1 MIGRGSDGRT
11 TRMGGQTK
19 APGGDRRAPSGQ
31 TRLPPVRDI
40 DVLLGFSASEQDLNP
55 DQGGEQDP
63 ELESKRDSG
72 YIEDCALQISHNGTY
87 LDLDSTL
94 DEQREYLEGFEDSR
108 KNSMIL
114 RTQLSVRVHACIEKL
129 LNSSG
134 RELRRAL
141 FSLKQIFQDDKDLV
155 HEFVNSE
162 GLTCLIKV
170 GAEADQNYQNYILRA
185 LGQVMLY
192 VDGMNGVI
200 NHNET
205 IQWLYSLISS
215 KFRLVVKTTLKLLL
229 VFVEYTENNAL
240 LLVQAVDAVD
250 NDRGHKPWSNI
261 MDVLNERDAVDTE
274 LLVYAMT
281 LVNKTL
287 NAVPDQDTFYDV
299 TDSLEEQGLE
309 KIIQRHL
316 TKKGSDLDLVEQMK
330 IYETALKFEDGE
342 ENIPESSQ
350 NTLRKTRRTISQTIS
365 DEARQSLRKS
375 RRHSLNAGDS
385 SPSPGGKGRSETKGR
400 TETDGETRRSRYS
413 ADSETSD
420 DGGDRKSRY
429 SSGVTRQPRESTIAE
444 APKQNGLSGSTESGK
459 RRSWR
464 DRVYGGQ
471 EDTSSNSSGY
481 NRGYRSWREE
491 LSKFDH
497 ILGTTYGISAN
508 RHSRYKTQTDSDS
521 DSLRKDKD
529 TNEEKQKE
537 EKETETPVK
546 RGTFYEIMKSIEDQK
561 KQEQEPKKTPEE
573 LEEERKAAEEQRLK
587 EMYAEEARKRWK
599 ERYLEE
605 TELVRSDPDFWKK
618 AEEIQQKRKE
628 EAAKGSYQRQ
638 SHSWRDD
645 VAKQLEYAKKLEE
658 EERKVAE
665 LERQKREE
673 ERRELYLMMGGEF
686 PVFEDWSR
694 DSPPP
699 TEPND
704 IPLPEAALTEPHDK
718 PDTLANMPQSE
729 EDTELETEQ
738 EAEYEDELVNGDE
751 DEDAE
756 EEEEEEVE
764 EGQEC
769 DEDLSIENE
778 DEESTQDKLRTLHID
793 ESDLQPSEPS
803 SPQDTSDELVFPS
816 PDNHDTESIHSTSDT
831 PPVTPGEASP
841 VIPDE
846 LPSDNTDE
854 SPASSVDES
863 PPSSVDESP
872 PISVD
877 ESPPMS
883 DNEPS
888 PVTPDELPPI
898 IPDEPI
904 TIDCPTII
912 LDELP
917 PLPQVVDDEISPPP
931 GLYRVERTTERLSE
945 QTESK
950 SPEPDEVFEPE
961 DQKPESVSDD
971 VEAALLNALTIK
983 RPRKLSR
990 LESLKQ
996 KRKEAE
1002 EESSLT
1008 NGQGSGSRQSRRERM
1023 AALQKEQMA
1032 MEKDKDEGS
1041 RFLSGTAKTR
1051 SSAFITLSRSQSQPE
1066 FATNKLNSAL
1076 RDMKPS
1082 LAPAWEEDSS
1092 SESSSSS
1099 ETRVSNS
1106 HRKPWQE
1113 IISSDSQ
1120 KYERSSRPSYSS
1132 RRSSRDSVQSESNSE
1147 SDRQS
1152 WQDSNSD
1159 SRYSST
1165 DRKSSYRKAWEDRD
1179 SDSTKSGSSFRHSV
1193 SDSVLSRNSN
1203 NNRSSSMNGPEC
1215 GNKDSSQPKHVY
1227 TNHQNEH
1234 ANRRVVSKAVFVNG
1248 DDRKSNGPVVA
1259 KPVYLNEEG
1268 EGMNGHVESDIPPPY
1283 VPSNRSKLTNGSV
1296 ESARRSYNDFR
1307 DGMNGEGL
1315 VRSHRGSMDRYH
1327 DTTRGLS
1334 GSTSTDCMADGTP
1347 RSSEVVDNR
1356 SSSPLLHASGE
1367 HGAPGGRTFAV
1378 SRRRDERTESVSDEP
1393 VTPTSP
1399 DMGPVSPSA
1408 QSGGLTSNKRW
1419 MLAMFY
1425 AQNREGKMGDEDED
1439 SDESKDESKEAKE
1452 KRRLSIETSETISS
1466 RMEKVQQKQKEDVS
1480 SPTEKK
1486 QPEIASKG
1494 KVAAVAEKLKSG
1506 AILDEDKIVNGLQ
1519 AMKVEEKKEEKKP
1532 PPPPKS
1538 EQDQLWENLMNTD
1551 RELVIKD
1558 MDFRDL
1564 IGDDDMDVLSP
1575 FHGME
1580 TSTDGYPPRP
1590 PPNLFGGPPPPPCV
1604 FPGGVPPPPPP
1615 PGIPGAPPP
1624 PPPPGG
1630 PPPPPG
1636 APPPPPPPK
1645 APGSSHLGPAPK
1657 NSAIPVKKKKTVRLF
1672 WKEVNHY
1679 VPPTVANAT
1688 KGSLWDTLRGVKFQL
1703 DTDKLEHLF
1712 ESRTKEQTPKKV
1724 GEGKGKNEVIVLD
1737 AKRSNQINI
1746 GLTNLPPPRT
1756 IKQAILNMDS
1766 VAMNR
1771 EGIEMILKMIPSD
1784 EEKTKIQEAQMQN
1797 PDTPLGAAEQFLL
1810 TLSSISELTARLNFW
1825 AFKLDYETMEQEVAE
1840 PLMDLKEA
1848 MEQLKNNKTLRY
1860 ILATLLAI
1868 GNFLNGAQCKG
1879 FQLDYLAK
1887 VPEVKDT
1894 VHKQSLLYHLCT
1906 MVMEKFPEST
1916 DLYSEIGAV
1925 TRSSKVDFSLLT
1937 LNLAKMEKQCRSSW
1951 DNLKAI
1957 AKHNMASPMK
1967 NRLTE
1972 FLKDCTERIAI
1983 LKIVHR
1989 RVINRFNKLLIFT
2002 GMTPQAIKDTN
2013 INQFCKTI
2021 SEFALEYR
2029 TTRERVLQQQKKKAN
2044 QRERNKTR
2052 GKMITDEFGR
2062 RFPEAHADLSEMMTK
2077 NFAGKSKKE
2086 KKEEEEAN
2094 ALKAVLKHGAM
2105 NGEVNLNT
2113 SMEPR
2118 VRTRGK
2124 STGDAKNSTKEP
2136 NFVKKMF
2143 SGGRS
2148 SASSRAKDADP
2159 DDNTEEI
2166 MERLVKTATNP
2177 GTRLIPR
2184 ERKRARQ
2191 VNRKSLRRTL
2201 KSGLSEQESK
2211 ALGIS
2216 GKSNPVNI

>member
-1 MIGRGSDGRT
+1 MMIGRGSDGRT
-11 TRMGGQTK
+11 TRMVGHQTK
-19 APGGDRRAPSGQ
+19 EPGGDRRTPSGR
-31 TRLPPVRDI
+31 TKLPPVRDI

-55 DQGGEQDP
+55 DQGGEEDP

-250 NDRGHKPWSNI
+250 NSRGHKQWSNI

-299 TDSLEEQGLE
+299 TDALEEQGLE

-385 SPSPGGKGRSETKGR
+385 SPSPGGKGRTETKGR
-400 TETDGETRRSRYS
+400 VETDGETRRSRYS

-420 DGGDRKSRY
+420 DNGDKKSRY
-429 SSGVTRQPRESTIAE
+429 SSGVTRQPRESTIDE

-471 EDTSSNSSGY
+471 EETSSNSGGY

-508 RHSRYKTQTDSDS
+508 RQSRNKTKTDSDS
-521 DSLRKDKD
+521 DILRKDKD
-529 TNEEKQKE
+529 KSEEKLKKKE
-537 EKETETPVK
+537 EKKTEEAPTK
-546 RGTFYEIMKSIEDQK
+546 RGTFYDIMKSLEDKK

-573 LEEERKAAEEQRLK
+573 LEEERKLAEEQRLK
-587 EMYAEEARKRWK
+587 EVYAEEARKRWK
-599 ERYLEE
+599 ERYMEE

-628 EAAKGSYQRQ
+628 EAAKASYQRQ
-638 SHSWRDD
+638 THSWRDD
-645 VAKQLEYAKKLEE
+645 VAKQLEHSKKLEE

-673 ERRELYLMMGGEF
+673 ERRELF
-686 PVFEDWSR
+686 
-694 DSPPP
+694 
-699 TEPND
+699 
-704 IPLPEAALTEPHDK
+704 
-718 PDTLANMPQSE
+718 
-729 EDTELETEQ
+729 
-738 EAEYEDELVNGDE
+738 
-751 DEDAE
+751 
-756 EEEEEEVE
+756 
-764 EGQEC
+764 
-769 DEDLSIENE
+769 
-778 DEESTQDKLRTLHID
+778 
-793 ESDLQPSEPS
+793 
-803 SPQDTSDELVFPS
+803 
-816 PDNHDTESIHSTSDT
+816 
-831 PPVTPGEASP
+831 
-841 VIPDE
+841 
-846 LPSDNTDE
+846 
-854 SPASSVDES
+854 
-863 PPSSVDESP
+863 
-872 PISVD
+872 
-877 ESPPMS
+877 
-883 DNEPS
+883 
-888 PVTPDELPPI
+888 
-898 IPDEPI
+898 
-904 TIDCPTII
+904 
-912 LDELP
+912 
-917 PLPQVVDDEISPPP
+917 SPPP
-931 GLYRVERTTERLSE
+931 GLYRVERTTERLSG

-950 SPEPDEVFEPE
+950 
-961 DQKPESVSDD
+961 
-971 VEAALLNALTIK
+971 
-983 RPRKLSR
+983 
-990 LESLKQ
+990 
-996 KRKEAE
+996 
-1002 EESSLT
+1002 SLT
-1008 NGQGSGSRQSRRERM
+1008 NGQGSMPRQSRRERM

-1082 LAPAWEEDSS
+1082 LTPAWEEDSS

-1099 ETRVSNS
+1099 ETRVSNP

-1120 KYERSSRPSYSS
+1120 KYERNGRPSFSS
-1132 RRSSRDSVQSESNSE
+1132 RRSSRDSVQSETNSE

-1159 SRYSST
+1159 SRYTSNE
-1165 DRKSSYRKAWEDRD
+1165 RKSSYRRAWEDRD
-1179 SDSTKSGSSFRHSV
+1179 SDSTKSGSSFHYSK
-1193 SDSVLSRNSN
+1193 SDSVLSRYSNN

-1248 DDRKSNGPVVA
+1248 DDRKPNGPVIA

-1283 VPSNRSKLTNGSV
+1283 VPSSRSKLTNGSV
-1296 ESARRSYNDFR
+1296 ESARRSYDDFR
-1307 DGMNGEGL
+1307 AGMNGEGL
-1315 VRSHRGSMDRYH
+1315 VRSHRSSMDRYH

-1334 GSTSTDCMADGTP
+1334 GSSSTDCMADGTT

-1367 HGAPGGRTFAV
+1367 HGAPGGRTSAG

-1439 SDESKDESKEAKE
+1439 SDDKEESKEAKE

-1486 QPEIASKG
+1486 QPEITSKG

-1538 EQDQLWENLMNTD
+1538 EQDQLWENLMNTN
-1551 RELVIKD
+1551 RELIIKD
-1558 MDFRDL
+1558 MDFTDL
-1564 IGDDDMDVLSP
+1564 IGDDDADVLSP
-1575 FHGME
+1575 FHGMS
-1580 TSTDGYPPRP
+1580 TSTDGFPPRP

-1624 PPPPGG
+1624 PPPPFGG

-1645 APGSSHLGPAPK
+1645 APGSGHLGPAPK
-1657 NSAIPVKKKKTVRLF
+1657 NSAIPAKKKKTVRLF

-1679 VPPTVANAT
+1679 VPPTVANAN
-1688 KGSLWDTLRGVKFQL
+1688 KESLWDTLRGVKFQL

-1784 EEKTKIQEAQMQN
+1784 EEKTRIQEAQMQN

-1925 TRSSKVDFSLLT
+1925 TRSSKVDFDLLT

-1951 DNLKAI
+1951 DNLKAL

-2013 INQFCKTI
+2013 INHFCKTI

-2062 RFPEAHADLSEMMTK
+2062 RFPDAHAEISEMMTK

-2124 STGDAKNSTKEP
+2124 STGEAKNSTKEP

-2148 SASSRAKDADP
+2148 STSKGAKDADP

-2216 GKSNPVNI
+2216 SKSNPVNI

>member
-1 MIGRGSDGRT
+1 MMIGRGSDGRT
-11 TRMGGQTK
+11 TRMVGHQTK
-19 APGGDRRAPSGQ
+19 EPGGDRRTPSGR
-31 TRLPPVRDI
+31 TKLPPVRDI

-55 DQGGEQDP
+55 DQGGEEDP

-250 NDRGHKPWSNI
+250 NSRGHKQWSNI

-299 TDSLEEQGLE
+299 TDALEEQGLE

-385 SPSPGGKGRSETKGR
+385 SPSPGGKGRTETKGR
-400 TETDGETRRSRYS
+400 VETDGETRRSRYS

-420 DGGDRKSRY
+420 DNGDKKSRY
-429 SSGVTRQPRESTIAE
+429 SSGVTRQPRESTIDE

-471 EDTSSNSSGY
+471 EETSSNSGGY

-508 RHSRYKTQTDSDS
+508 RQSRNKTKTDSDS
-521 DSLRKDKD
+521 DILRKDKD
-529 TNEEKQKE
+529 KSEEKLKKKE
-537 EKETETPVK
+537 EKKTEEAPTK
-546 RGTFYEIMKSIEDQK
+546 RGTFYDIMKSLEDKK

-573 LEEERKAAEEQRLK
+573 LEEERKLAEEQRLK
-587 EMYAEEARKRWK
+587 EVYAEEARKRWK
-599 ERYLEE
+599 ERYMEE

-628 EAAKGSYQRQ
+628 EAAKASYQRQ
-638 SHSWRDD
+638 THSWRDD
-645 VAKQLEYAKKLEE
+645 VAKQLEHSKKLEE

-673 ERRELYLMMGGEF
+673 ERRELFLLMGGEF

-694 DSPPP
+694 DSLPPV
-699 TEPND
+699 EPND
-704 IPLPEAALTEPHDK
+704 IPLPEAALTEPRDK
-718 PDTLANMPQSE
+718 PDALDTLANMPQSE

-738 EAEYEDELVNGDE
+738 EPEYDDDELVNGDDDE
-751 DEDAE
+751 EDA

-769 DEDLSIENE
+769 DEDMSIDNE
-778 DEESTQDKLRTLHID
+778 DEESSAAQDKLRTLHID

-803 SPQDTSDELVFPS
+803 SPQDTNDELVFPS
-816 PDNHDTESIHSTSDT
+816 PDNHDTESIHST
-831 PPVTPGEASP
+831 PGEASP

-846 LPSDNTDE
+846 LLPDNI
-854 SPASSVDES
+854 
-863 PPSSVDESP
+863 DESP

-883 DNEPS
+883 IGESS
-888 PVTPDELPPI
+888 PVTLDELSPS

-904 TIDCPTII
+904 TFDCPTII

-931 GLYRVERTTERLSE
+931 GLYRVERTTERLSG

-950 SPEPDEVFEPE
+950 SPEPDEVFEQE
-961 DQKPESVSDD
+961 DQKPTSESDD
-971 VEAALLNALTIK
+971 VEAALLNALTVK

-996 KRKEAE
+996 KRREAE

-1008 NGQGSGSRQSRRERM
+1008 NGQGSMPRQSRRERM

-1082 LAPAWEEDSS
+1082 LTPAWEEDSS

-1099 ETRVSNS
+1099 ETRVSNP

-1120 KYERSSRPSYSS
+1120 KYERNGRPSFSS
-1132 RRSSRDSVQSESNSE
+1132 RRSSRDSVQSETNSE

-1159 SRYSST
+1159 SRYTSNE
-1165 DRKSSYRKAWEDRD
+1165 RKSSYRRAWEDRD
-1179 SDSTKSGSSFRHSV
+1179 SDSTKSGSSFHYSK
-1193 SDSVLSRNSN
+1193 SDSVLSRYSNN

-1248 DDRKSNGPVVA
+1248 DDRKPNGPVIA

-1283 VPSNRSKLTNGSV
+1283 VPSSRSKLTNGSV
-1296 ESARRSYNDFR
+1296 ESARRSYDDFR
-1307 DGMNGEGL
+1307 AGMNGEGL
-1315 VRSHRGSMDRYH
+1315 VRSHRSSMDRYH

-1334 GSTSTDCMADGTP
+1334 GSSSTDCMADGTT

-1367 HGAPGGRTFAV
+1367 HGAPGGRTSAG

-1439 SDESKDESKEAKE
+1439 SDDKEESKEAKE

-1486 QPEIASKG
+1486 QPEITSKG

-1538 EQDQLWENLMNTD
+1538 EQDQLWENLMNTN
-1551 RELVIKD
+1551 RELIIKD
-1558 MDFRDL
+1558 MDFTDL
-1564 IGDDDMDVLSP
+1564 IGDDDADVLSP
-1575 FHGME
+1575 FHGMS
-1580 TSTDGYPPRP
+1580 TSTDGFPPRP

-1624 PPPPGG
+1624 PPPPFGG

-1645 APGSSHLGPAPK
+1645 APGSGHLGPAPK
-1657 NSAIPVKKKKTVRLF
+1657 NSAIPAKKKKTVRLF

-1679 VPPTVANAT
+1679 VPPTVANAN
-1688 KGSLWDTLRGVKFQL
+1688 KESLWDTLRGVKFQL

-1784 EEKTKIQEAQMQN
+1784 EEKTRIQEAQMQN

-1925 TRSSKVDFSLLT
+1925 TRSSKVDFDLLT

-1951 DNLKAI
+1951 DNLKAL

-2013 INQFCKTI
+2013 INHFCKTI

-2062 RFPEAHADLSEMMTK
+2062 RFPDAHAEISEMMTK

-2124 STGDAKNSTKEP
+2124 STGEAR
-2136 NFVKKMF
+2136 
-2143 SGGRS
+2143 RS
-2148 SASSRAKDADP
+2148 STSKGAKDADP

-2216 GKSNPVNI
+2216 SKSNPVNI

>member
-1 MIGRGSDGRT
+1 MMIGRGSDGRT
-11 TRMGGQTK
+11 TRMVGHQTK
-19 APGGDRRAPSGQ
+19 EPGGDRRTPSGR
-31 TRLPPVRDI
+31 TKLPPVRDI

-55 DQGGEQDP
+55 DQGGEEDP

-250 NDRGHKPWSNI
+250 NSRGHKQWSNI

-299 TDSLEEQGLE
+299 TDALEEQGLE

-385 SPSPGGKGRSETKGR
+385 SPSPGGKGRTETKGR
-400 TETDGETRRSRYS
+400 VETDGETRRSRYS

-420 DGGDRKSRY
+420 DNGDKKSRY
-429 SSGVTRQPRESTIAE
+429 SSGVTRQPRESTIDE

-471 EDTSSNSSGY
+471 EETSSNSGGY

-508 RHSRYKTQTDSDS
+508 RQSRNKTKTDSDS
-521 DSLRKDKD
+521 DILRKDKD
-529 TNEEKQKE
+529 KSEEKLKKKE
-537 EKETETPVK
+537 EKKTEEAPTK
-546 RGTFYEIMKSIEDQK
+546 RGTFYDIMKSLEDKK

-573 LEEERKAAEEQRLK
+573 LEEERKLAEEQRLK
-587 EMYAEEARKRWK
+587 EVYAEEARKRWK
-599 ERYLEE
+599 ERYMEE

-628 EAAKGSYQRQ
+628 EAAKASYQRQ
-638 SHSWRDD
+638 THSWRDD
-645 VAKQLEYAKKLEE
+645 VAKQLEHSKKLEE

-673 ERRELYLMMGGEF
+673 ERRELFLLMGGEF

-694 DSPPP
+694 DSLPPV
-699 TEPND
+699 EPND
-704 IPLPEAALTEPHDK
+704 IPLPEAALTEPRDK
-718 PDTLANMPQSE
+718 PDALDTLANMPQSE

-738 EAEYEDELVNGDE
+738 EPEYDDDELVNGDDDE
-751 DEDAE
+751 EDA

-769 DEDLSIENE
+769 DEDMSIDNE
-778 DEESTQDKLRTLHID
+778 DEESSAAQDKLRTLHID

-803 SPQDTSDELVFPS
+803 SPQDTNDELVFPS
-816 PDNHDTESIHSTSDT
+816 PDNHDTESIHST
-831 PPVTPGEASP
+831 PGEASP

-846 LPSDNTDE
+846 LLPDNI
-854 SPASSVDES
+854 
-863 PPSSVDESP
+863 DESP

-883 DNEPS
+883 IGESS
-888 PVTPDELPPI
+888 PVTLDELSPS

-904 TIDCPTII
+904 TFDCPTII

-931 GLYRVERTTERLSE
+931 GLYRVERTTERLSG

-950 SPEPDEVFEPE
+950 
-961 DQKPESVSDD
+961 
-971 VEAALLNALTIK
+971 
-983 RPRKLSR
+983 
-990 LESLKQ
+990 
-996 KRKEAE
+996 
-1002 EESSLT
+1002 SLT
-1008 NGQGSGSRQSRRERM
+1008 NGQGSMPRQSRRERM

-1032 MEKDKDEGS
+1032 MEKDKDE
-1041 RFLSGTAKTR
+1041 
-1051 SSAFITLSRSQSQPE
+1051 
-1066 FATNKLNSAL
+1066 
-1076 RDMKPS
+1076 
-1082 LAPAWEEDSS
+1082 
-1092 SESSSSS
+1092 
-1099 ETRVSNS
+1099 
-1106 HRKPWQE
+1106 
-1113 IISSDSQ
+1113 
-1120 KYERSSRPSYSS
+1120 
-1132 RRSSRDSVQSESNSE
+1132 
-1147 SDRQS
+1147 
-1152 WQDSNSD
+1152 
-1159 SRYSST
+1159 
-1165 DRKSSYRKAWEDRD
+1165 
-1179 SDSTKSGSSFRHSV
+1179 
-1193 SDSVLSRNSN
+1193 
-1203 NNRSSSMNGPEC
+1203 
-1215 GNKDSSQPKHVY
+1215 
-1227 TNHQNEH
+1227 
-1234 ANRRVVSKAVFVNG
+1234 
-1248 DDRKSNGPVVA
+1248 
-1259 KPVYLNEEG
+1259 
-1268 EGMNGHVESDIPPPY
+1268 
-1283 VPSNRSKLTNGSV
+1283 
-1296 ESARRSYNDFR
+1296 
-1307 DGMNGEGL
+1307 
-1315 VRSHRGSMDRYH
+1315 
-1327 DTTRGLS
+1327 
-1334 GSTSTDCMADGTP
+1334 
-1347 RSSEVVDNR
+1347 
-1356 SSSPLLHASGE
+1356 
-1367 HGAPGGRTFAV
+1367 
-1378 SRRRDERTESVSDEP
+1378 DERTESVSDEP

-1439 SDESKDESKEAKE
+1439 SDDKEESKEAKE

-1486 QPEIASKG
+1486 QPEITSKG

-1538 EQDQLWENLMNTD
+1538 EQDQLWENLMNTN
-1551 RELVIKD
+1551 RELIIKD
-1558 MDFRDL
+1558 MDFTDL
-1564 IGDDDMDVLSP
+1564 IGDDDADVLSP
-1575 FHGME
+1575 FHGMS
-1580 TSTDGYPPRP
+1580 TSTDGFPPRP

-1624 PPPPGG
+1624 PPPPFGG

-1645 APGSSHLGPAPK
+1645 APGSGHLGPAPK
-1657 NSAIPVKKKKTVRLF
+1657 NSAIPAKKKKTVRLF

-1679 VPPTVANAT
+1679 VPPTVANAN
-1688 KGSLWDTLRGVKFQL
+1688 KESLWDTLRGVKFQL

-1784 EEKTKIQEAQMQN
+1784 EEKTRIQEAQMQN

-1925 TRSSKVDFSLLT
+1925 TRSSKVDFDLLT

-1951 DNLKAI
+1951 DNLKAL

-2013 INQFCKTI
+2013 INHFCKTI

-2062 RFPEAHADLSEMMTK
+2062 RFPDAHAEISEMMTK

-2124 STGDAKNSTKEP
+2124 STGEAKNSTKEP

-2148 SASSRAKDADP
+2148 STSKGAKDADP

-2216 GKSNPVNI
+2216 SKSNPVNI

>member
-471 EDTSSNSSGY
+471 EDTSSNTNSSGY

-764 EGQEC
+764 E
-769 DEDLSIENE
+769 
-778 DEESTQDKLRTLHID
+778 
-793 ESDLQPSEPS
+793 
-803 SPQDTSDELVFPS
+803 V
-816 PDNHDTESIHSTSDT
+816 
-831 PPVTPGEASP
+831 
-841 VIPDE
+841 
-846 LPSDNTDE
+846 
-854 SPASSVDES
+854 
-863 PPSSVDESP
+863 
-872 PISVD
+872 
-877 ESPPMS
+877 
-883 DNEPS
+883 
-888 PVTPDELPPI
+888 
-898 IPDEPI
+898 
-904 TIDCPTII
+904 
-912 LDELP
+912 
-917 PLPQVVDDEISPPP
+917 SPPP

>member
-1 MIGRGSDGRT
+1 MMIGRGSDGRT
-11 TRMGGQTK
+11 TRMVGHQTK
-19 APGGDRRAPSGQ
+19 EPGGDRRTPSGR
-31 TRLPPVRDI
+31 TKLPPVRDI

-55 DQGGEQDP
+55 DQGGEEDP

-250 NDRGHKPWSNI
+250 NSRGHKQWSNI

-299 TDSLEEQGLE
+299 TDALEEQGLE

-385 SPSPGGKGRSETKGR
+385 SPSPGGKGRTETKGR
-400 TETDGETRRSRYS
+400 VETDGETRRSRYS

-420 DGGDRKSRY
+420 DNGDKKSRY
-429 SSGVTRQPRESTIAE
+429 SSGVTRQPRESTIDE

-471 EDTSSNSSGY
+471 EETSSNSGGY

-508 RHSRYKTQTDSDS
+508 RQSRNKTKTDSDS
-521 DSLRKDKD
+521 DILRKDKD
-529 TNEEKQKE
+529 KSEEKLKKKE
-537 EKETETPVK
+537 EKKTEEAPTK
-546 RGTFYEIMKSIEDQK
+546 RGTFYDIMKSLEDKK

-573 LEEERKAAEEQRLK
+573 LEEERKLAEEQRLK
-587 EMYAEEARKRWK
+587 EVYAEEARKRWK
-599 ERYLEE
+599 ERYMEE

-628 EAAKGSYQRQ
+628 EAAKASYQRQ
-638 SHSWRDD
+638 THSWRDD
-645 VAKQLEYAKKLEE
+645 VAKQLEHSKKLEE

-673 ERRELYLMMGGEF
+673 ERRELFLLMGGEF

-694 DSPPP
+694 DSLPPV
-699 TEPND
+699 EPND
-704 IPLPEAALTEPHDK
+704 IPLPEAALTEPRDK
-718 PDTLANMPQSE
+718 PDALDTLANMPQSE

-738 EAEYEDELVNGDE
+738 EPEYDDDELVNGDDDE
-751 DEDAE
+751 EDAE
-756 EEEEEEVE
+756 EEEEEVE
-764 EGQEC
+764 E
-769 DEDLSIENE
+769 
-778 DEESTQDKLRTLHID
+778 
-793 ESDLQPSEPS
+793 
-803 SPQDTSDELVFPS
+803 V
-816 PDNHDTESIHSTSDT
+816 
-831 PPVTPGEASP
+831 
-841 VIPDE
+841 
-846 LPSDNTDE
+846 
-854 SPASSVDES
+854 
-863 PPSSVDESP
+863 
-872 PISVD
+872 
-877 ESPPMS
+877 
-883 DNEPS
+883 
-888 PVTPDELPPI
+888 
-898 IPDEPI
+898 
-904 TIDCPTII
+904 
-912 LDELP
+912 
-917 PLPQVVDDEISPPP
+917 SPPP
-931 GLYRVERTTERLSE
+931 GLYRVERTTERLSG

-950 SPEPDEVFEPE
+950 
-961 DQKPESVSDD
+961 
-971 VEAALLNALTIK
+971 
-983 RPRKLSR
+983 
-990 LESLKQ
+990 
-996 KRKEAE
+996 
-1002 EESSLT
+1002 SLT
-1008 NGQGSGSRQSRRERM
+1008 NGQGSMPRQSRRERM

-1082 LAPAWEEDSS
+1082 LTPAWEEDSS

-1099 ETRVSNS
+1099 ETRVSNP

-1120 KYERSSRPSYSS
+1120 KYERNGRPSFSS
-1132 RRSSRDSVQSESNSE
+1132 RRSSRDSVQSETNSE

-1159 SRYSST
+1159 SRYTSNE
-1165 DRKSSYRKAWEDRD
+1165 RKSSYRRAWEDRD
-1179 SDSTKSGSSFRHSV
+1179 SDSTKSGSSFHYSK
-1193 SDSVLSRNSN
+1193 SDSVLSRYSNN

-1248 DDRKSNGPVVA
+1248 DDRKPNGPVIA

-1283 VPSNRSKLTNGSV
+1283 VPSSRSKLTNGSV
-1296 ESARRSYNDFR
+1296 ESARRSYDDFR
-1307 DGMNGEGL
+1307 AGMNGEGL
-1315 VRSHRGSMDRYH
+1315 VRSHRSSMDRYH

-1334 GSTSTDCMADGTP
+1334 GSSSTDCMADGTT

-1367 HGAPGGRTFAV
+1367 HGAPGGRTSAG

-1439 SDESKDESKEAKE
+1439 SDDKEESKEAKE

-1486 QPEIASKG
+1486 QPEITSKG

-1538 EQDQLWENLMNTD
+1538 EQDQLWENLMNTN
-1551 RELVIKD
+1551 RELIIKD
-1558 MDFRDL
+1558 MDFTDL
-1564 IGDDDMDVLSP
+1564 IGDDDADVLSP
-1575 FHGME
+1575 FHGMS
-1580 TSTDGYPPRP
+1580 TSTDGFPPRP

-1624 PPPPGG
+1624 PPPPFGG

-1645 APGSSHLGPAPK
+1645 APGSGHLGPAPK
-1657 NSAIPVKKKKTVRLF
+1657 NSAIPAKKKKTVRLF

-1679 VPPTVANAT
+1679 VPPTVANAN
-1688 KGSLWDTLRGVKFQL
+1688 KESLWDTLRGVKFQL

-1784 EEKTKIQEAQMQN
+1784 EEKTRIQEAQMQN

-1925 TRSSKVDFSLLT
+1925 TRSSKVDFDLLT

-1951 DNLKAI
+1951 DNLKAL

-2013 INQFCKTI
+2013 INHFCKTI

-2062 RFPEAHADLSEMMTK
+2062 RFPDAHAEISEMMTK

-2124 STGDAKNSTKEP
+2124 STGEAKNSTKEP

-2148 SASSRAKDADP
+2148 STSKGAKDADP

-2216 GKSNPVNI
+2216 SKSNPVNI

>member
-1 MIGRGSDGRT
+1 MATFTCRVQFLDDTDPFSSTNFPEPTRPPTYTFNMYIPLIEQIGT
-11 TRMGGQTK
+11 VHTLL
-19 APGGDRRAPSGQ
+19 RAPH
-31 TRLPPVRDI
+31 
-40 DVLLGFSASEQDLNP
+40 
-55 DQGGEQDP
+55 
-63 ELESKRDSG
+63 K
-72 YIEDCALQISHNGTY
+72 IEDCALQISHNGTY

-170 GAEADQNYQNYILRA
+170 GVEADQNYQNYILRA

-250 NDRGHKPWSNI
+250 NSRGHKPWSNI

-385 SPSPGGKGRSETKGR
+385 SPSPGGKGRTETRGR

-413 ADSETSD
+413 TESETSD
-420 DGGDRKSRY
+420 DSGDRKSRY

-444 APKQNGLSGSTESGK
+444 APKQNGLSGSTE
-459 RRSWR
+459 
-464 DRVYGGQ
+464 
-471 EDTSSNSSGY
+471 
-481 NRGYRSWREE
+481 
-491 LSKFDH
+491 
-497 ILGTTYGISAN
+497 
-508 RHSRYKTQTDSDS
+508 
-521 DSLRKDKD
+521 
-529 TNEEKQKE
+529 
-537 EKETETPVK
+537 
-546 RGTFYEIMKSIEDQK
+546 
-561 KQEQEPKKTPEE
+561 
-573 LEEERKAAEEQRLK
+573 LK
-587 EMYAEEARKRWK
+587 EVYAEEARKRWK

-605 TELVRSDPDFWKK
+605 TELVRSDPDFWRK

-628 EAAKGSYQRQ
+628 EAAKASYQRQ

-658 EERKVAE
+658 EERKVLE

-673 ERRELYLMMGGEF
+673 ERRELF
-686 PVFEDWSR
+686 
-694 DSPPP
+694 PPP
-699 TEPND
+699 STEAND
-704 IPLPEAALTEPHDK
+704 IPLPDAALTETNDK
-718 PDTLANMPQSE
+718 PDTLANMPKSE

-738 EAEYEDELVNGDE
+738 EAEYDEDELVNGDE
-751 DEDAE
+751 E
-756 EEEEEEVE
+756 EEDEEDEEEDVE

-769 DEDLSIENE
+769 DEDMSVENE
-778 DEESTQDKLRTLHID
+778 DQESSAAQDKLRTLHID

-803 SPQDTSDELVFPS
+803 SPQDTNDELVFPS
-816 PDNHDTESIHSTSDT
+816 PDNHDTQSIHSTPDS
-831 PPVTPGEASP
+831 PPATPGEASP

-846 LPSDNTDE
+846 LLPDNTD
-854 SPASSVDES
+854 DS
-863 PPSSVDESP
+863 PPVSIDDSPRVSIDEPS
-872 PISVD
+872 
-877 ESPPMS
+877 
-883 DNEPS
+883 S
-888 PVTPDELPPI
+888 PVTLDELPPI
-898 IPDEPI
+898 IPDQLPPV
-904 TIDCPTII
+904 TVDDSPTII

-917 PLPQVVDDEISPPP
+917 PLPLVVDDEISPPP
-931 GLYRVERTTERLSE
+931 GLYRVERTTERLSSSE
-945 QTESK
+945 QTES
-950 SPEPDEVFEPE
+950 
-961 DQKPESVSDD
+961 
-971 VEAALLNALTIK
+971 T
-983 RPRKLSR
+983 
-990 LESLKQ
+990 
-996 KRKEAE
+996 
-1002 EESSLT
+1002 SLT
-1008 NGQGSGSRQSRRERM
+1008 NGQGSTPRQSRRERM

-1099 ETRVSNS
+1099 ETRVPNS

-1120 KYERSSRPSYSS
+1120 NYERRSYSRPSYSS
-1132 RRSSRDSVQSESNSE
+1132 RRSSRDSVQSETNSE

-1159 SRYSST
+1159 SRYSGT
-1165 DRKSSYRKAWEDRD
+1165 ERKSSYRKAWEDRD
-1179 SDSTKSGSSFRHSV
+1179 SDSTKSGSGFRHSV
-1193 SDSVLSRNSN
+1193 SDSVLCRHGNN
-1203 NNRSSSMNGPEC
+1203 DNNRSSSMNGPEC
-1215 GNKDSSQPKHVY
+1215 GNKDSSSQPKHVY

-1234 ANRRVVSKAVFVNG
+1234 ANRRVVSKAVFLNG
-1248 DDRKSNGPVVA
+1248 EDRKSNGPVVA

-1268 EGMNGHVESDIPPPY
+1268 ENMNGHVESDIPPPY

-1296 ESARRSYNDFR
+1296 EAARRSFTDFR

-1315 VRSHRGSMDRYH
+1315 VRSHRSSMDRYH

-1334 GSTSTDCMADGTP
+1334 GSSSTDCMADGTP

-1367 HGAPGGRTFAV
+1367 HGAPGGRTSAV

-1399 DMGPVSPSA
+1399 DMGPVSPTG

-1439 SDESKDESKEAKE
+1439 SDESKDSESKEGKE

-1486 QPEIASKG
+1486 QPEITSKG

-1506 AILDEDKIVNGLQ
+1506 AILDEEKMVNGLQ
-1519 AMKVEEKKEEKKP
+1519 AMRAEEKKEEKKPP

-1551 RELVIKD
+1551 RQLIIKD
-1558 MDFRDL
+1558 MDFTDL

-1575 FHGME
+1575 FHGMAS
-1580 TSTDGYPPRP
+1580 STDAPPRP

-1604 FPGGVPPPPPP
+1604 FPGGIPPPPPP
-1615 PGIPGAPPP
+1615 SLAI
-1624 PPPPGG
+1624 PGG
-1630 PPPPPG
+1630 PHHPLLPHSAGPLHPLEH
-1636 APPPPPPPK
+1636 PLPLLKPR
-1645 APGSSHLGPAPK
+1645 GPA
-1657 NSAIPVKKKKTVRLF
+1657 T
-1672 WKEVNHY
+1672 W
-1679 VPPTVANAT
+1679 
-1688 KGSLWDTLRGVKFQL
+1688 GLR
-1703 DTDKLEHLF
+1703 
-1712 ESRTKEQTPKKV
+1712 
-1724 GEGKGKNEVIVLD
+1724 
-1737 AKRSNQINI
+1737 
-1746 GLTNLPPPRT
+1746 PRT
-1756 IKQAILNMDS
+1756 
-1766 VAMNR
+1766 V
-1771 EGIEMILKMIPSD
+1771 P
-1784 EEKTKIQEAQMQN
+1784 
-1797 PDTPLGAAEQFLL
+1797 
-1810 TLSSISELTARLNFW
+1810 
-1825 AFKLDYETMEQEVAE
+1825 
-1840 PLMDLKEA
+1840 
-1848 MEQLKNNKTLRY
+1848 
-1860 ILATLLAI
+1860 
-1868 GNFLNGAQCKG
+1868 
-1879 FQLDYLAK
+1879 FQ
-1887 VPEVKDT
+1887 
-1894 VHKQSLLYHLCT
+1894 
-1906 MVMEKFPEST
+1906 
-1916 DLYSEIGAV
+1916 
-1925 TRSSKVDFSLLT
+1925 
-1937 LNLAKMEKQCRSSW
+1937 
-1951 DNLKAI
+1951 
-1957 AKHNMASPMK
+1957 
-1967 NRLTE
+1967 
-1972 FLKDCTERIAI
+1972 
-1983 LKIVHR
+1983 
-1989 RVINRFNKLLIFT
+1989 
-2002 GMTPQAIKDTN
+2002 
-2013 INQFCKTI
+2013 
-2021 SEFALEYR
+2021 
-2029 TTRERVLQQQKKKAN
+2029 
-2044 QRERNKTR
+2044 
-2052 GKMITDEFGR
+2052 
-2062 RFPEAHADLSEMMTK
+2062 
-2077 NFAGKSKKE
+2077 
-2086 KKEEEEAN
+2086 
-2094 ALKAVLKHGAM
+2094 
-2105 NGEVNLNT
+2105 
-2113 SMEPR
+2113 
-2118 VRTRGK
+2118 
-2124 STGDAKNSTKEP
+2124 
-2136 NFVKKMF
+2136 
-2143 SGGRS
+2143 
-2148 SASSRAKDADP
+2148 
-2159 DDNTEEI
+2159 
-2166 MERLVKTATNP
+2166 
-2177 GTRLIPR
+2177 
-2184 ERKRARQ
+2184 
-2191 VNRKSLRRTL
+2191 
-2201 KSGLSEQESK
+2201 
-2211 ALGIS
+2211 
-2216 GKSNPVNI
+2216 

>member
-11 TRMGGQTK
+11 TRMVVGQTK
-19 APGGDRRAPSGQ
+19 APGGDRRTPSGR

-40 DVLLGFSASEQDLNP
+40 DVLLGFSGSEQDLNP
-55 DQGGEQDP
+55 DHGPEEDP
-63 ELESKRDSG
+63 DLESKRDSG

-250 NDRGHKPWSNI
+250 NSRGHKPWSNI

-385 SPSPGGKGRSETKGR
+385 SPSPGGKGRTETRGR

-413 ADSETSD
+413 TESETSD
-420 DGGDRKSRY
+420 DSGDRKSRY

-471 EDTSSNSSGY
+471 EETSSNSDGY
-481 NRGYRSWREE
+481 NRGGRRSWREE

-508 RHSRYKTQTDSDS
+508 RHSRYKTRTDSDT
-521 DSLRKDKD
+521 DNKDKD
-529 TNEEKQKE
+529 RNEEKSSKNE
-537 EKETETPVK
+537 EKKTEPEPKTK
-546 RGTFYEIMKSIEDQK
+546 RGTLYEILKSMEDKK
-561 KQEQEPKKTPEE
+561 KQEMEPKKTPEE
-573 LEEERKAAEEQRLK
+573 LEEERKLAEEQRLK
-587 EMYAEEARKRWK
+587 EVYAEEARKRWK

-605 TELVRSDPDFWKK
+605 TELVRSDPDFWRK

-628 EAAKGSYQRQ
+628 EAAKASYQRQ

-658 EERKVAE
+658 EERKVLE

-673 ERRELYLMMGGEF
+673 ERRELF
-686 PVFEDWSR
+686 
-694 DSPPP
+694 
-699 TEPND
+699 
-704 IPLPEAALTEPHDK
+704 
-718 PDTLANMPQSE
+718 
-729 EDTELETEQ
+729 
-738 EAEYEDELVNGDE
+738 
-751 DEDAE
+751 
-756 EEEEEEVE
+756 
-764 EGQEC
+764 
-769 DEDLSIENE
+769 
-778 DEESTQDKLRTLHID
+778 
-793 ESDLQPSEPS
+793 
-803 SPQDTSDELVFPS
+803 
-816 PDNHDTESIHSTSDT
+816 
-831 PPVTPGEASP
+831 
-841 VIPDE
+841 
-846 LPSDNTDE
+846 
-854 SPASSVDES
+854 
-863 PPSSVDESP
+863 
-872 PISVD
+872 
-877 ESPPMS
+877 
-883 DNEPS
+883 
-888 PVTPDELPPI
+888 
-898 IPDEPI
+898 
-904 TIDCPTII
+904 
-912 LDELP
+912 
-917 PLPQVVDDEISPPP
+917 SPPP
-931 GLYRVERTTERLSE
+931 GLYRVERTTERLSSSE
-945 QTESK
+945 QTES
-950 SPEPDEVFEPE
+950 
-961 DQKPESVSDD
+961 
-971 VEAALLNALTIK
+971 T
-983 RPRKLSR
+983 
-990 LESLKQ
+990 
-996 KRKEAE
+996 
-1002 EESSLT
+1002 SLT
-1008 NGQGSGSRQSRRERM
+1008 NGQGSMPRQSRRERM

-1120 KYERSSRPSYSS
+1120 NYERRSYSRPSYSS

-1159 SRYSST
+1159 SRYSGT
-1165 DRKSSYRKAWEDRD
+1165 ERKSLYRKAWEDRD
-1179 SDSTKSGSSFRHSV
+1179 SDSTKSGSGFHHSV
-1193 SDSVLSRNSN
+1193 SDSVLCRNGN
-1203 NNRSSSMNGPEC
+1203 NDNNRSSSMNGPEC
-1215 GNKDSSQPKHVY
+1215 GNKDSSSQPKHVY

-1234 ANRRVVSKAVFVNG
+1234 ANRRVVSKAVFLNG
-1248 DDRKSNGPVVA
+1248 EERKSNGPVVA

-1268 EGMNGHVESDIPPPY
+1268 QDMNGHVESDIPPPY

-1296 ESARRSYNDFR
+1296 ESTRRSFTDFR

-1315 VRSHRGSMDRYH
+1315 VRSHRSSMDRYH

-1334 GSTSTDCMADGTP
+1334 GSSSTDCMADGTP
-1347 RSSEVVDNR
+1347 RSTEVVDNR

-1367 HGAPGGRTFAV
+1367 HGAPGGRTSAV

-1399 DMGPVSPSA
+1399 DMGPVSPTG

-1425 AQNREGKMGDEDED
+1425 AQNREGKMGDDDED
-1439 SDESKDESKEAKE
+1439 SDESKDSESKEAKE

-1486 QPEIASKG
+1486 QPEITSKG

-1506 AILDEDKIVNGLQ
+1506 AILDEDKMVNGLQ
-1519 AMKVEEKKEEKKP
+1519 AMRVEEKKEEKKPP

-1551 RELVIKD
+1551 RQLIIKD
-1558 MDFRDL
+1558 MDFTDL

-1575 FHGME
+1575 FHGMSS
-1580 TSTDGYPPRP
+1580 STDAPPRP

-1604 FPGGVPPPPPP
+1604 FPGGIPPPPPP

-1624 PPPPGG
+1624 PPPPLGG

-1636 APPPPPPPK
+1636 APPPPPK

-1679 VPPTVANAT
+1679 VPPTVANAN
-1688 KGSLWDTLRGVKFQL
+1688 KESLWDTLRGVKFQL

-1925 TRSSKVDFSLLT
+1925 TRSSKVDFELLT
-1937 LNLAKMEKQCRSSW
+1937 LNLAKMEKQCRASW

-1967 NRLTE
+1967 NKLTE

-2062 RFPEAHADLSEMMTK
+2062 RFPEAHADLSQMMTK

-2094 ALKAVLKHGAM
+2094 ALKAVLKHSAM

-2118 VRTRGK
+2118 LRTRGK
-2124 STGDAKNSTKEP
+2124 STGEAKNSTKEP

-2148 SASSRAKDADP
+2148 SGSSRAKDADP

-2211 ALGIS
+2211 ALGITS
-2216 GKSNPVNI
+2216 KSNPVNI

>member
-471 EDTSSNSSGY
+471 EDTSSNTNSSGY

-950 SPEPDEVFEPE
+950 
-961 DQKPESVSDD
+961 
-971 VEAALLNALTIK
+971 
-983 RPRKLSR
+983 
-990 LESLKQ
+990 
-996 KRKEAE
+996 
-1002 EESSLT
+1002 SLT

>member
-1 MIGRGSDGRT
+1 M
-11 TRMGGQTK
+11 
-19 APGGDRRAPSGQ
+19 
-31 TRLPPVRDI
+31 
-40 DVLLGFSASEQDLNP
+40 
-55 DQGGEQDP
+55 
-63 ELESKRDSG
+63 
-72 YIEDCALQISHNGTY
+72 
-87 LDLDSTL
+87 
-94 DEQREYLEGFEDSR
+94 
-108 KNSMIL
+108 
-114 RTQLSVRVHACIEKL
+114 SV
-129 LNSSG
+129 
-134 RELRRAL
+134 
-141 FSLKQIFQDDKDLV
+141 
-155 HEFVNSE
+155 
-162 GLTCLIKV
+162 
-170 GAEADQNYQNYILRA
+170 
-185 LGQVMLY
+185 
-192 VDGMNGVI
+192 
-200 NHNET
+200 
-205 IQWLYSLISS
+205 
-215 KFRLVVKTTLKLLL
+215 
-229 VFVEYTENNAL
+229 
-240 LLVQAVDAVD
+240 
-250 NDRGHKPWSNI
+250 
-261 MDVLNERDAVDTE
+261 
-274 LLVYAMT
+274 
-281 LVNKTL
+281 
-287 NAVPDQDTFYDV
+287 
-299 TDSLEEQGLE
+299 
-309 KIIQRHL
+309 
-316 TKKGSDLDLVEQMK
+316 
-330 IYETALKFEDGE
+330 
-342 ENIPESSQ
+342 
-350 NTLRKTRRTISQTIS
+350 
-365 DEARQSLRKS
+365 
-375 RRHSLNAGDS
+375 
-385 SPSPGGKGRSETKGR
+385 
-400 TETDGETRRSRYS
+400 
-413 ADSETSD
+413 
-420 DGGDRKSRY
+420 
-429 SSGVTRQPRESTIAE
+429 
-444 APKQNGLSGSTESGK
+444 
-459 RRSWR
+459 
-464 DRVYGGQ
+464 
-471 EDTSSNSSGY
+471 
-481 NRGYRSWREE
+481 
-491 LSKFDH
+491 
-497 ILGTTYGISAN
+497 
-508 RHSRYKTQTDSDS
+508 
-521 DSLRKDKD
+521 
-529 TNEEKQKE
+529 
-537 EKETETPVK
+537 
-546 RGTFYEIMKSIEDQK
+546 
-561 KQEQEPKKTPEE
+561 
-573 LEEERKAAEEQRLK
+573 
-587 EMYAEEARKRWK
+587 
-599 ERYLEE
+599 
-605 TELVRSDPDFWKK
+605 
-618 AEEIQQKRKE
+618 
-628 EAAKGSYQRQ
+628 
-638 SHSWRDD
+638 
-645 VAKQLEYAKKLEE
+645 
-658 EERKVAE
+658 
-665 LERQKREE
+665 
-673 ERRELYLMMGGEF
+673 
-686 PVFEDWSR
+686 
-694 DSPPP
+694 
-699 TEPND
+699 
-704 IPLPEAALTEPHDK
+704 
-718 PDTLANMPQSE
+718 
-729 EDTELETEQ
+729 
-738 EAEYEDELVNGDE
+738 
-751 DEDAE
+751 
-756 EEEEEEVE
+756 
-764 EGQEC
+764 
-769 DEDLSIENE
+769 ENE
-778 DEESTQDKLRTLHID
+778 DQESSAAQDKLRTLHID

-803 SPQDTSDELVFPS
+803 SPQDTNDELVFPS
-816 PDNHDTESIHSTSDT
+816 PDNHDTQSIHSTPDS
-831 PPVTPGEASP
+831 PPATPGEASP

-846 LPSDNTDE
+846 LLPDNTDE
-854 SPASSVDES
+854 SPPVSIDDS
-863 PPSSVDESP
+863 PPVSIDEPS
-872 PISVD
+872 
-877 ESPPMS
+877 
-883 DNEPS
+883 S
-888 PVTPDELPPI
+888 PVTLDELPPI
-898 IPDEPI
+898 IPDELPPI
-904 TIDCPTII
+904 TIDDSPTII

-917 PLPQVVDDEISPPP
+917 PLPLVVDDEISPPP
-931 GLYRVERTTERLSE
+931 GLYRVERTTERLSSSE
-945 QTESK
+945 QTEST
-950 SPEPDEVFEPE
+950 SPHSEPDEVFEQE
-961 DQKPESVSDD
+961 DQKAESQTDD
-971 VEAALLNALTIK
+971 VEAALLNALTLK
-983 RPRKLSR
+983 RPTRKLSR

-996 KRKEAE
+996 KRREAE
-1002 EESSLT
+1002 AESCKVPLHV
-1008 NGQGSGSRQSRRERM
+1008 E
-1023 AALQKEQMA
+1023 
-1032 MEKDKDEGS
+1032 
-1041 RFLSGTAKTR
+1041 FLSGTAKTR

-1099 ETRVSNS
+1099 ETRVPNT

-1120 KYERSSRPSYSS
+1120 NYERRSYSRPSYSS

-1159 SRYSST
+1159 SRYSGT
-1165 DRKSSYRKAWEDRD
+1165 ERKSSYRKAWEDRD
-1179 SDSTKSGSSFRHSV
+1179 SDSTKSGSGFRHSV
-1193 SDSVLSRNSN
+1193 SDSVLSRNGN
-1203 NNRSSSMNGPEC
+1203 NENRSSSMNGPEC
-1215 GNKDSSQPKHVY
+1215 GNKDSSSQPKHVY

-1234 ANRRVVSKAVFVNG
+1234 ANRRVVSKAVFLNG
-1248 DDRKSNGPVVA
+1248 EDRKSNGPVVA

-1268 EGMNGHVESDIPPPY
+1268 ENMNGHVESDIPPPY

-1296 ESARRSYNDFR
+1296 EAARRSFTDFR

-1315 VRSHRGSMDRYH
+1315 VRSHRSSMDRYH

-1334 GSTSTDCMADGTP
+1334 GSSSTDCMADGTP

-1367 HGAPGGRTFAV
+1367 HGAPGGRTSAV

-1399 DMGPVSPSA
+1399 DMGPVSPTG

-1425 AQNREGKMGDEDED
+1425 AQNREGKMGDDDED
-1439 SDESKDESKEAKE
+1439 SDESKDSESKEAKE

-1486 QPEIASKG
+1486 QPEITSKG

-1506 AILDEDKIVNGLQ
+1506 AILDEDKMVNGLQ
-1519 AMKVEEKKEEKKP
+1519 AMRAEEKKEEKKPP

-1551 RELVIKD
+1551 RQLIIKD
-1558 MDFRDL
+1558 MDFTDL

-1575 FHGME
+1575 FHGMAW
-1580 TSTDGYPPRP
+1580 
-1590 PPNLFGGPPPPPCV
+1590 N
-1604 FPGGVPPPPPP
+1604 PPPPPP

-1624 PPPPGG
+1624 PPPPLGG

-1636 APPPPPPPK
+1636 APPPPPK

-1679 VPPTVANAT
+1679 VPPTVANAN
-1688 KGSLWDTLRGVKFQL
+1688 KESLWDTLRGVKFQL

-1925 TRSSKVDFSLLT
+1925 TRSSKVDFELLT
-1937 LNLAKMEKQCRSSW
+1937 LNLAKMEKQCRASW

-1967 NRLTE
+1967 NKLTE

-2052 GKMITDEFGR
+2052 GKMITD
-2062 RFPEAHADLSEMMTK
+2062 TK

-2094 ALKAVLKHGAM
+2094 ALKAVLKHSAM

-2118 VRTRGK
+2118 LRTRGK
-2124 STGDAKNSTKEP
+2124 STGEAKNSTKEP

-2148 SASSRAKDADP
+2148 SGSSRAKDADP

-2191 VNRKSLRRTL
+2191 VNRKSLALLLPNASFLTTVRRTL

-2211 ALGIS
+2211 ALGITS
-2216 GKSNPVNI
+2216 KSNPVNI

>member
-471 EDTSSNSSGY
+471 EDTSSNTNSSGY

-793 ESDLQPSEPS
+793 E
-803 SPQDTSDELVFPS
+803 F
-816 PDNHDTESIHSTSDT
+816 
-831 PPVTPGEASP
+831 
-841 VIPDE
+841 
-846 LPSDNTDE
+846 
-854 SPASSVDES
+854 
-863 PPSSVDESP
+863 
-872 PISVD
+872 
-877 ESPPMS
+877 
-883 DNEPS
+883 
-888 PVTPDELPPI
+888 
-898 IPDEPI
+898 
-904 TIDCPTII
+904 
-912 LDELP
+912 
-917 PLPQVVDDEISPPP
+917 SPPP

-950 SPEPDEVFEPE
+950 
-961 DQKPESVSDD
+961 
-971 VEAALLNALTIK
+971 
-983 RPRKLSR
+983 
-990 LESLKQ
+990 
-996 KRKEAE
+996 
-1002 EESSLT
+1002 SLT

-1032 MEKDKDEGS
+1032 MEKDKDE
-1041 RFLSGTAKTR
+1041 
-1051 SSAFITLSRSQSQPE
+1051 
-1066 FATNKLNSAL
+1066 
-1076 RDMKPS
+1076 
-1082 LAPAWEEDSS
+1082 
-1092 SESSSSS
+1092 
-1099 ETRVSNS
+1099 
-1106 HRKPWQE
+1106 
-1113 IISSDSQ
+1113 
-1120 KYERSSRPSYSS
+1120 
-1132 RRSSRDSVQSESNSE
+1132 
-1147 SDRQS
+1147 
-1152 WQDSNSD
+1152 
-1159 SRYSST
+1159 
-1165 DRKSSYRKAWEDRD
+1165 
-1179 SDSTKSGSSFRHSV
+1179 
-1193 SDSVLSRNSN
+1193 
-1203 NNRSSSMNGPEC
+1203 
-1215 GNKDSSQPKHVY
+1215 
-1227 TNHQNEH
+1227 
-1234 ANRRVVSKAVFVNG
+1234 
-1248 DDRKSNGPVVA
+1248 
-1259 KPVYLNEEG
+1259 
-1268 EGMNGHVESDIPPPY
+1268 
-1283 VPSNRSKLTNGSV
+1283 
-1296 ESARRSYNDFR
+1296 
-1307 DGMNGEGL
+1307 
-1315 VRSHRGSMDRYH
+1315 
-1327 DTTRGLS
+1327 
-1334 GSTSTDCMADGTP
+1334 
-1347 RSSEVVDNR
+1347 
-1356 SSSPLLHASGE
+1356 
-1367 HGAPGGRTFAV
+1367 
-1378 SRRRDERTESVSDEP
+1378 DERTESVSDEP

>member
-1 MIGRGSDGRT
+1 MATFTCRVQFLDDTDPFSSTNFPEPTRPPTYTFNMYIPLIEQIGT
-11 TRMGGQTK
+11 VHTLL
-19 APGGDRRAPSGQ
+19 RAPH
-31 TRLPPVRDI
+31 
-40 DVLLGFSASEQDLNP
+40 
-55 DQGGEQDP
+55 
-63 ELESKRDSG
+63 K
-72 YIEDCALQISHNGTY
+72 IEDCALQISHNGTY

-170 GAEADQNYQNYILRA
+170 GVEADQNYQNYILRA

-250 NDRGHKPWSNI
+250 NSRGHKPWSNI

-385 SPSPGGKGRSETKGR
+385 SPSPGGKGRTETRGR

-413 ADSETSD
+413 TESETSD
-420 DGGDRKSRY
+420 DSGDRKSRY

-471 EDTSSNSSGY
+471 EETSSNSVSGDGY
-481 NRGYRSWREE
+481 NRGGRRSWREE

-508 RHSRYKTQTDSDS
+508 RHSRYKTRTDSDT
-521 DSLRKDKD
+521 DNKDKD
-529 TNEEKQKE
+529 RNEEKSSKNE
-537 EKETETPVK
+537 EKKTEPEPKTK
-546 RGTFYEIMKSIEDQK
+546 RGTLYEILKSMEDKK
-561 KQEQEPKKTPEE
+561 KQEMEPKKTPEE
-573 LEEERKAAEEQRLK
+573 LEEERKLAEEQRLK
-587 EMYAEEARKRWK
+587 EVYAEEARKRWK

-605 TELVRSDPDFWKK
+605 TELVRSDPDFWRK

-628 EAAKGSYQRQ
+628 EAAKASYQRQ

-658 EERKVAE
+658 EERKVLE

-673 ERRELYLMMGGEF
+673 ERREL
-686 PVFEDWSR
+686 
-694 DSPPP
+694 
-699 TEPND
+699 
-704 IPLPEAALTEPHDK
+704 
-718 PDTLANMPQSE
+718 LANMPKSE

-738 EAEYEDELVNGDE
+738 EAEYDEDELVNGDE
-751 DEDAE
+751 E
-756 EEEEEEVE
+756 EEDEEDEEEDVE

-769 DEDLSIENE
+769 DEDMSVENE
-778 DEESTQDKLRTLHID
+778 DQESSAAQDKLRTLHID
-793 ESDLQPSEPS
+793 E
-803 SPQDTSDELVFPS
+803 F
-816 PDNHDTESIHSTSDT
+816 
-831 PPVTPGEASP
+831 
-841 VIPDE
+841 
-846 LPSDNTDE
+846 
-854 SPASSVDES
+854 
-863 PPSSVDESP
+863 
-872 PISVD
+872 
-877 ESPPMS
+877 
-883 DNEPS
+883 
-888 PVTPDELPPI
+888 
-898 IPDEPI
+898 
-904 TIDCPTII
+904 
-912 LDELP
+912 
-917 PLPQVVDDEISPPP
+917 SPPP
-931 GLYRVERTTERLSE
+931 GLYRVERTTERLSSSE
-945 QTESK
+945 QTES
-950 SPEPDEVFEPE
+950 
-961 DQKPESVSDD
+961 
-971 VEAALLNALTIK
+971 T
-983 RPRKLSR
+983 
-990 LESLKQ
+990 
-996 KRKEAE
+996 
-1002 EESSLT
+1002 SLT
-1008 NGQGSGSRQSRRERM
+1008 NGQGSTPRQSRRERM

-1099 ETRVSNS
+1099 ETRVPNS

-1120 KYERSSRPSYSS
+1120 NYERRSYSRPSYSS
-1132 RRSSRDSVQSESNSE
+1132 RRSSRDSVQSETNSE

-1159 SRYSST
+1159 SRYSGT
-1165 DRKSSYRKAWEDRD
+1165 ERKSSYRKAWEDRD
-1179 SDSTKSGSSFRHSV
+1179 SDSTKSGSGFRHSV
-1193 SDSVLSRNSN
+1193 SDSVLCRHGNN
-1203 NNRSSSMNGPEC
+1203 DNNRSSSMNGPEC
-1215 GNKDSSQPKHVY
+1215 GNKDSSSQPKHVY

-1234 ANRRVVSKAVFVNG
+1234 ANRRVVSKAVFLNG
-1248 DDRKSNGPVVA
+1248 EDRKSNGPVVA

-1268 EGMNGHVESDIPPPY
+1268 ENMNGHVESDIPPPY

-1296 ESARRSYNDFR
+1296 EAARRSFTDFR

-1315 VRSHRGSMDRYH
+1315 VRSHRSSMDRYH

-1334 GSTSTDCMADGTP
+1334 GSSSTDCMADGTP

-1367 HGAPGGRTFAV
+1367 HGAPGGRTSAV

-1399 DMGPVSPSA
+1399 DMGPVSPTG

-1439 SDESKDESKEAKE
+1439 SDESKDSESKEGKE

-1486 QPEIASKG
+1486 QPEITSKG

-1506 AILDEDKIVNGLQ
+1506 AILDEEKMVNGLQ
-1519 AMKVEEKKEEKKP
+1519 AMRAEEKKEEKKPP

-1551 RELVIKD
+1551 RQLIIKD
-1558 MDFRDL
+1558 MDFTDL

-1575 FHGME
+1575 FHGMAS
-1580 TSTDGYPPRP
+1580 STDAPPRP

-1604 FPGGVPPPPPP
+1604 FPGGIPPPPPP
-1615 PGIPGAPPP
+1615 SLAI
-1624 PPPPGG
+1624 PGG
-1630 PPPPPG
+1630 PHHPLLPHSAGPLHPLEH
-1636 APPPPPPPK
+1636 PLPLLKPR
-1645 APGSSHLGPAPK
+1645 GPA
-1657 NSAIPVKKKKTVRLF
+1657 T
-1672 WKEVNHY
+1672 W
-1679 VPPTVANAT
+1679 
-1688 KGSLWDTLRGVKFQL
+1688 GLR
-1703 DTDKLEHLF
+1703 
-1712 ESRTKEQTPKKV
+1712 
-1724 GEGKGKNEVIVLD
+1724 
-1737 AKRSNQINI
+1737 
-1746 GLTNLPPPRT
+1746 PRT
-1756 IKQAILNMDS
+1756 
-1766 VAMNR
+1766 V
-1771 EGIEMILKMIPSD
+1771 P
-1784 EEKTKIQEAQMQN
+1784 
-1797 PDTPLGAAEQFLL
+1797 
-1810 TLSSISELTARLNFW
+1810 
-1825 AFKLDYETMEQEVAE
+1825 
-1840 PLMDLKEA
+1840 
-1848 MEQLKNNKTLRY
+1848 
-1860 ILATLLAI
+1860 
-1868 GNFLNGAQCKG
+1868 
-1879 FQLDYLAK
+1879 FQ
-1887 VPEVKDT
+1887 
-1894 VHKQSLLYHLCT
+1894 
-1906 MVMEKFPEST
+1906 
-1916 DLYSEIGAV
+1916 
-1925 TRSSKVDFSLLT
+1925 
-1937 LNLAKMEKQCRSSW
+1937 
-1951 DNLKAI
+1951 
-1957 AKHNMASPMK
+1957 
-1967 NRLTE
+1967 
-1972 FLKDCTERIAI
+1972 
-1983 LKIVHR
+1983 
-1989 RVINRFNKLLIFT
+1989 
-2002 GMTPQAIKDTN
+2002 
-2013 INQFCKTI
+2013 
-2021 SEFALEYR
+2021 
-2029 TTRERVLQQQKKKAN
+2029 
-2044 QRERNKTR
+2044 
-2052 GKMITDEFGR
+2052 
-2062 RFPEAHADLSEMMTK
+2062 
-2077 NFAGKSKKE
+2077 
-2086 KKEEEEAN
+2086 
-2094 ALKAVLKHGAM
+2094 
-2105 NGEVNLNT
+2105 
-2113 SMEPR
+2113 
-2118 VRTRGK
+2118 
-2124 STGDAKNSTKEP
+2124 
-2136 NFVKKMF
+2136 
-2143 SGGRS
+2143 
-2148 SASSRAKDADP
+2148 
-2159 DDNTEEI
+2159 
-2166 MERLVKTATNP
+2166 
-2177 GTRLIPR
+2177 
-2184 ERKRARQ
+2184 
-2191 VNRKSLRRTL
+2191 
-2201 KSGLSEQESK
+2201 
-2211 ALGIS
+2211 
-2216 GKSNPVNI
+2216 

>member
-471 EDTSSNSSGY
+471 EDTSSNTNSSGY

-1032 MEKDKDEGS
+1032 MEKDKDE
-1041 RFLSGTAKTR
+1041 
-1051 SSAFITLSRSQSQPE
+1051 
-1066 FATNKLNSAL
+1066 
-1076 RDMKPS
+1076 
-1082 LAPAWEEDSS
+1082 
-1092 SESSSSS
+1092 
-1099 ETRVSNS
+1099 
-1106 HRKPWQE
+1106 
-1113 IISSDSQ
+1113 
-1120 KYERSSRPSYSS
+1120 
-1132 RRSSRDSVQSESNSE
+1132 
-1147 SDRQS
+1147 
-1152 WQDSNSD
+1152 
-1159 SRYSST
+1159 
-1165 DRKSSYRKAWEDRD
+1165 
-1179 SDSTKSGSSFRHSV
+1179 
-1193 SDSVLSRNSN
+1193 
-1203 NNRSSSMNGPEC
+1203 
-1215 GNKDSSQPKHVY
+1215 
-1227 TNHQNEH
+1227 
-1234 ANRRVVSKAVFVNG
+1234 
-1248 DDRKSNGPVVA
+1248 
-1259 KPVYLNEEG
+1259 
-1268 EGMNGHVESDIPPPY
+1268 
-1283 VPSNRSKLTNGSV
+1283 
-1296 ESARRSYNDFR
+1296 
-1307 DGMNGEGL
+1307 
-1315 VRSHRGSMDRYH
+1315 
-1327 DTTRGLS
+1327 
-1334 GSTSTDCMADGTP
+1334 
-1347 RSSEVVDNR
+1347 
-1356 SSSPLLHASGE
+1356 
-1367 HGAPGGRTFAV
+1367 
-1378 SRRRDERTESVSDEP
+1378 DERTESVSDEP

>member
-471 EDTSSNSSGY
+471 EDTSSNTNSSGY

-694 DSPPP
+694 D
-699 TEPND
+699 
-704 IPLPEAALTEPHDK
+704 
-718 PDTLANMPQSE
+718 LANMPQSE

>member
-471 EDTSSNSSGY
+471 EDTSSNTNSSGY

-793 ESDLQPSEPS
+793 E
-803 SPQDTSDELVFPS
+803 F
-816 PDNHDTESIHSTSDT
+816 
-831 PPVTPGEASP
+831 
-841 VIPDE
+841 
-846 LPSDNTDE
+846 
-854 SPASSVDES
+854 
-863 PPSSVDESP
+863 
-872 PISVD
+872 
-877 ESPPMS
+877 
-883 DNEPS
+883 
-888 PVTPDELPPI
+888 
-898 IPDEPI
+898 
-904 TIDCPTII
+904 
-912 LDELP
+912 
-917 PLPQVVDDEISPPP
+917 SPPP

>member
-1 MIGRGSDGRT
+1 MATFTCRVQFLDDTDPFSSTNFPEPTRPPTYTFNMYIPLIEQIGT
-11 TRMGGQTK
+11 VHTLL
-19 APGGDRRAPSGQ
+19 RAPH
-31 TRLPPVRDI
+31 
-40 DVLLGFSASEQDLNP
+40 
-55 DQGGEQDP
+55 
-63 ELESKRDSG
+63 K
-72 YIEDCALQISHNGTY
+72 IEDCALQISHNGTY

-170 GAEADQNYQNYILRA
+170 GVEADQNYQNYILRA

-250 NDRGHKPWSNI
+250 NSRGHKPWSNI

-385 SPSPGGKGRSETKGR
+385 SPSPGGKGRTETRGR

-413 ADSETSD
+413 TESETSD
-420 DGGDRKSRY
+420 DSGDRKSRY

-471 EDTSSNSSGY
+471 EETSSNSVSGDGY
-481 NRGYRSWREE
+481 NRGGRRSWREE

-508 RHSRYKTQTDSDS
+508 RHSRYKTRTDSDT
-521 DSLRKDKD
+521 DNKDKD
-529 TNEEKQKE
+529 RNEEKSSKNE
-537 EKETETPVK
+537 EKKTEPEPKTK
-546 RGTFYEIMKSIEDQK
+546 RGTLYEILKSMEDKK
-561 KQEQEPKKTPEE
+561 KQEMEPKKTPEE
-573 LEEERKAAEEQRLK
+573 LEEERKLAEEQRLK
-587 EMYAEEARKRWK
+587 EVYAEEARKRWK

-605 TELVRSDPDFWKK
+605 TELVRSDPDFWRK

-628 EAAKGSYQRQ
+628 EAAKASYQRQ

-658 EERKVAE
+658 EERKVLE

-673 ERRELYLMMGGEF
+673 ERREL
-686 PVFEDWSR
+686 
-694 DSPPP
+694 
-699 TEPND
+699 
-704 IPLPEAALTEPHDK
+704 
-718 PDTLANMPQSE
+718 
-729 EDTELETEQ
+729 
-738 EAEYEDELVNGDE
+738 
-751 DEDAE
+751 
-756 EEEEEEVE
+756 
-764 EGQEC
+764 
-769 DEDLSIENE
+769 
-778 DEESTQDKLRTLHID
+778 
-793 ESDLQPSEPS
+793 
-803 SPQDTSDELVFPS
+803 
-816 PDNHDTESIHSTSDT
+816 
-831 PPVTPGEASP
+831 
-841 VIPDE
+841 
-846 LPSDNTDE
+846 
-854 SPASSVDES
+854 
-863 PPSSVDESP
+863 
-872 PISVD
+872 
-877 ESPPMS
+877 
-883 DNEPS
+883 
-888 PVTPDELPPI
+888 
-898 IPDEPI
+898 
-904 TIDCPTII
+904 
-912 LDELP
+912 
-917 PLPQVVDDEISPPP
+917 
-931 GLYRVERTTERLSE
+931 
-945 QTESK
+945 
-950 SPEPDEVFEPE
+950 
-961 DQKPESVSDD
+961 
-971 VEAALLNALTIK
+971 
-983 RPRKLSR
+983 
-990 LESLKQ
+990 
-996 KRKEAE
+996 
-1002 EESSLT
+1002 SLT
-1008 NGQGSGSRQSRRERM
+1008 NGQGSTPRQSRRERM

-1099 ETRVSNS
+1099 ETRVPNS

-1120 KYERSSRPSYSS
+1120 NYERRSYSRPSYSS
-1132 RRSSRDSVQSESNSE
+1132 RRSSRDSVQSETNSE

-1159 SRYSST
+1159 SRYSGT
-1165 DRKSSYRKAWEDRD
+1165 ERKSSYRKAWEDRD
-1179 SDSTKSGSSFRHSV
+1179 SDSTKSGSGFRHSV
-1193 SDSVLSRNSN
+1193 SDSVLCRHGNN
-1203 NNRSSSMNGPEC
+1203 DNNRSSSMNGPEC
-1215 GNKDSSQPKHVY
+1215 GNKDSSSQPKHVY

-1234 ANRRVVSKAVFVNG
+1234 ANRRVVSKAVFLNG
-1248 DDRKSNGPVVA
+1248 EDRKSNGPVVA

-1268 EGMNGHVESDIPPPY
+1268 ENMNGHVESDIPPPY

-1296 ESARRSYNDFR
+1296 EAARRSFTDFR

-1315 VRSHRGSMDRYH
+1315 VRSHRSSMDRYH

-1334 GSTSTDCMADGTP
+1334 GSSSTDCMADGTP

-1367 HGAPGGRTFAV
+1367 HGAPGGRTSAV

-1399 DMGPVSPSA
+1399 DMGPVSPTG

-1439 SDESKDESKEAKE
+1439 SDESKDSESKEGKE

-1486 QPEIASKG
+1486 QPEITSKG

-1506 AILDEDKIVNGLQ
+1506 AILDEEKMVNGLQ
-1519 AMKVEEKKEEKKP
+1519 AMRAEEKKEEKKPP

-1551 RELVIKD
+1551 RQLIIKD
-1558 MDFRDL
+1558 MDFTDL

-1575 FHGME
+1575 FHGMAS
-1580 TSTDGYPPRP
+1580 STDAPPRP

-1604 FPGGVPPPPPP
+1604 FPGGIPPPPPP
-1615 PGIPGAPPP
+1615 SLAI
-1624 PPPPGG
+1624 PGG
-1630 PPPPPG
+1630 PHHPLLPHSAGPLHPLEH
-1636 APPPPPPPK
+1636 PLPLLKPR
-1645 APGSSHLGPAPK
+1645 GPA
-1657 NSAIPVKKKKTVRLF
+1657 T
-1672 WKEVNHY
+1672 W
-1679 VPPTVANAT
+1679 
-1688 KGSLWDTLRGVKFQL
+1688 GLR
-1703 DTDKLEHLF
+1703 
-1712 ESRTKEQTPKKV
+1712 
-1724 GEGKGKNEVIVLD
+1724 
-1737 AKRSNQINI
+1737 
-1746 GLTNLPPPRT
+1746 PRT
-1756 IKQAILNMDS
+1756 
-1766 VAMNR
+1766 V
-1771 EGIEMILKMIPSD
+1771 P
-1784 EEKTKIQEAQMQN
+1784 
-1797 PDTPLGAAEQFLL
+1797 
-1810 TLSSISELTARLNFW
+1810 
-1825 AFKLDYETMEQEVAE
+1825 
-1840 PLMDLKEA
+1840 
-1848 MEQLKNNKTLRY
+1848 
-1860 ILATLLAI
+1860 
-1868 GNFLNGAQCKG
+1868 
-1879 FQLDYLAK
+1879 FQ
-1887 VPEVKDT
+1887 
-1894 VHKQSLLYHLCT
+1894 
-1906 MVMEKFPEST
+1906 
-1916 DLYSEIGAV
+1916 
-1925 TRSSKVDFSLLT
+1925 
-1937 LNLAKMEKQCRSSW
+1937 
-1951 DNLKAI
+1951 
-1957 AKHNMASPMK
+1957 
-1967 NRLTE
+1967 
-1972 FLKDCTERIAI
+1972 
-1983 LKIVHR
+1983 
-1989 RVINRFNKLLIFT
+1989 
-2002 GMTPQAIKDTN
+2002 
-2013 INQFCKTI
+2013 
-2021 SEFALEYR
+2021 
-2029 TTRERVLQQQKKKAN
+2029 
-2044 QRERNKTR
+2044 
-2052 GKMITDEFGR
+2052 
-2062 RFPEAHADLSEMMTK
+2062 
-2077 NFAGKSKKE
+2077 
-2086 KKEEEEAN
+2086 
-2094 ALKAVLKHGAM
+2094 
-2105 NGEVNLNT
+2105 
-2113 SMEPR
+2113 
-2118 VRTRGK
+2118 
-2124 STGDAKNSTKEP
+2124 
-2136 NFVKKMF
+2136 
-2143 SGGRS
+2143 
-2148 SASSRAKDADP
+2148 
-2159 DDNTEEI
+2159 
-2166 MERLVKTATNP
+2166 
-2177 GTRLIPR
+2177 
-2184 ERKRARQ
+2184 
-2191 VNRKSLRRTL
+2191 
-2201 KSGLSEQESK
+2201 
-2211 ALGIS
+2211 
-2216 GKSNPVNI
+2216 

>member
-471 EDTSSNSSGY
+471 EDTSSNTNSSGY

-816 PDNHDTESIHSTSDT
+816 PDNHDTEF
-831 PPVTPGEASP
+831 
-841 VIPDE
+841 
-846 LPSDNTDE
+846 
-854 SPASSVDES
+854 
-863 PPSSVDESP
+863 
-872 PISVD
+872 
-877 ESPPMS
+877 
-883 DNEPS
+883 
-888 PVTPDELPPI
+888 
-898 IPDEPI
+898 
-904 TIDCPTII
+904 
-912 LDELP
+912 
-917 PLPQVVDDEISPPP
+917 SPPP

>member
-471 EDTSSNSSGY
+471 EDTSSNTNSSGY

-816 PDNHDTESIHSTSDT
+816 PDNHDTEF
-831 PPVTPGEASP
+831 
-841 VIPDE
+841 
-846 LPSDNTDE
+846 
-854 SPASSVDES
+854 
-863 PPSSVDESP
+863 
-872 PISVD
+872 
-877 ESPPMS
+877 
-883 DNEPS
+883 
-888 PVTPDELPPI
+888 
-898 IPDEPI
+898 
-904 TIDCPTII
+904 
-912 LDELP
+912 
-917 PLPQVVDDEISPPP
+917 SPPP

-950 SPEPDEVFEPE
+950 S
-961 DQKPESVSDD
+961 
-971 VEAALLNALTIK
+971 LTIK

>member
-1 MIGRGSDGRT
+1 MMIGRGSDGRT
-11 TRMGGQTK
+11 TRMVGHQTK
-19 APGGDRRAPSGQ
+19 EPGGDRRTPSGR
-31 TRLPPVRDI
+31 TKLPPVRDI

-55 DQGGEQDP
+55 DQGGEEDP

-250 NDRGHKPWSNI
+250 NSRGHKQWSNI

-299 TDSLEEQGLE
+299 TDALEEQGLE

-385 SPSPGGKGRSETKGR
+385 SPSPGGKGRTETKGR
-400 TETDGETRRSRYS
+400 VETDGETRRSRYS

-420 DGGDRKSRY
+420 DNGDKKSRY
-429 SSGVTRQPRESTIAE
+429 SSGVTRQPRESTIDE
-444 APKQNGLSGSTESGK
+444 APKQNGLSGSTE
-459 RRSWR
+459 
-464 DRVYGGQ
+464 
-471 EDTSSNSSGY
+471 
-481 NRGYRSWREE
+481 
-491 LSKFDH
+491 F
-497 ILGTTYGISAN
+497 
-508 RHSRYKTQTDSDS
+508 
-521 DSLRKDKD
+521 
-529 TNEEKQKE
+529 
-537 EKETETPVK
+537 
-546 RGTFYEIMKSIEDQK
+546 
-561 KQEQEPKKTPEE
+561 
-573 LEEERKAAEEQRLK
+573 
-587 EMYAEEARKRWK
+587 
-599 ERYLEE
+599 
-605 TELVRSDPDFWKK
+605 
-618 AEEIQQKRKE
+618 
-628 EAAKGSYQRQ
+628 
-638 SHSWRDD
+638 
-645 VAKQLEYAKKLEE
+645 
-658 EERKVAE
+658 AE

-673 ERRELYLMMGGEF
+673 ERRELFLLMGGEF

-694 DSPPP
+694 DSLPPV
-699 TEPND
+699 EPND
-704 IPLPEAALTEPHDK
+704 IPLPEAALTEPRDK
-718 PDTLANMPQSE
+718 PDALDTLANMPQSE

-738 EAEYEDELVNGDE
+738 EPEYDDDELVNGDDDE
-751 DEDAE
+751 EDA

-769 DEDLSIENE
+769 DEDMSIDNE
-778 DEESTQDKLRTLHID
+778 DEESSAAQDKLRTLHID

-803 SPQDTSDELVFPS
+803 SPQDTNDELVFPS
-816 PDNHDTESIHSTSDT
+816 PDNHDTESIHST
-831 PPVTPGEASP
+831 PGEASP

-846 LPSDNTDE
+846 LLPDNI
-854 SPASSVDES
+854 
-863 PPSSVDESP
+863 DESP

-883 DNEPS
+883 IGESS
-888 PVTPDELPPI
+888 PVTLDELSPS

-904 TIDCPTII
+904 TFDCPTII

-931 GLYRVERTTERLSE
+931 GLYRVERTTERLSG

-950 SPEPDEVFEPE
+950 SPEPDEVFEQE
-961 DQKPESVSDD
+961 DQKPTSESDD
-971 VEAALLNALTIK
+971 VEAALLNALTVK

-996 KRKEAE
+996 KRREAE

-1008 NGQGSGSRQSRRERM
+1008 NGQGSMPRQSRRERM

-1082 LAPAWEEDSS
+1082 LTPAWEEDSS

-1099 ETRVSNS
+1099 ETRVSNP

-1120 KYERSSRPSYSS
+1120 KYERNGRPSFSS
-1132 RRSSRDSVQSESNSE
+1132 RRSSRDSVQSETNSE

-1159 SRYSST
+1159 SRYTSNE
-1165 DRKSSYRKAWEDRD
+1165 RKSSYRRAWEDRD
-1179 SDSTKSGSSFRHSV
+1179 SDSTKSGSSFHYSK
-1193 SDSVLSRNSN
+1193 SDSVLSRYSNN

-1248 DDRKSNGPVVA
+1248 DDRKPNGPVIA

-1283 VPSNRSKLTNGSV
+1283 VPSSRSKLTNGSV
-1296 ESARRSYNDFR
+1296 ESARRSYDDFR
-1307 DGMNGEGL
+1307 AGMNGEGL
-1315 VRSHRGSMDRYH
+1315 VRSHRSSMDRYH

-1334 GSTSTDCMADGTP
+1334 GSSSTDCMADGTT

-1367 HGAPGGRTFAV
+1367 HGAPGGRTSAG

-1439 SDESKDESKEAKE
+1439 SDDKEESKEAKE

-1486 QPEIASKG
+1486 QPEITSKG

-1538 EQDQLWENLMNTD
+1538 EQDQLWENLMNTN
-1551 RELVIKD
+1551 RELIIKD
-1558 MDFRDL
+1558 MDFTDL
-1564 IGDDDMDVLSP
+1564 IGDDDADVLSP
-1575 FHGME
+1575 FHGMS
-1580 TSTDGYPPRP
+1580 TSTDGFPPRP

-1624 PPPPGG
+1624 PPPPFGG

-1645 APGSSHLGPAPK
+1645 APGSGHLGPAPK
-1657 NSAIPVKKKKTVRLF
+1657 NSAIPAKKKKTVRLF

-1679 VPPTVANAT
+1679 VPPTVANAN
-1688 KGSLWDTLRGVKFQL
+1688 KESLWDTLRGVKFQL

-1784 EEKTKIQEAQMQN
+1784 EEKTRIQEAQMQN

-1925 TRSSKVDFSLLT
+1925 TRSSKVDFDLLT

-1951 DNLKAI
+1951 DNLKAL

-2013 INQFCKTI
+2013 INHFCKTI

-2062 RFPEAHADLSEMMTK
+2062 RFPDAHAEISEMMTK

-2124 STGDAKNSTKEP
+2124 STGEAKNSTKEP

-2148 SASSRAKDADP
+2148 STSKGAKDADP

-2216 GKSNPVNI
+2216 SKSNPVNI

>member
-11 TRMGGQTK
+11 TRMVVGQTK
-19 APGGDRRAPSGQ
+19 APGGDRRTPSGR

-40 DVLLGFSASEQDLNP
+40 DVLLGFSGSEQDLNP
-55 DQGGEQDP
+55 DHGPEEDP
-63 ELESKRDSG
+63 DLESKRDSG

-250 NDRGHKPWSNI
+250 NSRGHKPWSNI

-385 SPSPGGKGRSETKGR
+385 SPSPGGKGRTETRGR

-413 ADSETSD
+413 TESETSD
-420 DGGDRKSRY
+420 DSGDRKSRY

-471 EDTSSNSSGY
+471 EETSSNSDGY
-481 NRGYRSWREE
+481 NRGGRRSWREE

-508 RHSRYKTQTDSDS
+508 RHSRYKTRTDSDT
-521 DSLRKDKD
+521 DNKDKD
-529 TNEEKQKE
+529 RNEEKSSKNE
-537 EKETETPVK
+537 EKKTEPEPKTK
-546 RGTFYEIMKSIEDQK
+546 RGTLYEILKSMEDKK
-561 KQEQEPKKTPEE
+561 KQEMEPKKTPEE
-573 LEEERKAAEEQRLK
+573 LEEERKLAEEQRLK
-587 EMYAEEARKRWK
+587 EVYAEEARKRWK

-605 TELVRSDPDFWKK
+605 TELVRSDPDFWRK

-628 EAAKGSYQRQ
+628 EAAKASYQRQ

-658 EERKVAE
+658 EERKA
-665 LERQKREE
+665 
-673 ERRELYLMMGGEF
+673 
-686 PVFEDWSR
+686 
-694 DSPPP
+694 
-699 TEPND
+699 
-704 IPLPEAALTEPHDK
+704 
-718 PDTLANMPQSE
+718 
-729 EDTELETEQ
+729 
-738 EAEYEDELVNGDE
+738 
-751 DEDAE
+751 
-756 EEEEEEVE
+756 
-764 EGQEC
+764 
-769 DEDLSIENE
+769 
-778 DEESTQDKLRTLHID
+778 
-793 ESDLQPSEPS
+793 
-803 SPQDTSDELVFPS
+803 
-816 PDNHDTESIHSTSDT
+816 
-831 PPVTPGEASP
+831 
-841 VIPDE
+841 
-846 LPSDNTDE
+846 
-854 SPASSVDES
+854 
-863 PPSSVDESP
+863 
-872 PISVD
+872 
-877 ESPPMS
+877 
-883 DNEPS
+883 
-888 PVTPDELPPI
+888 
-898 IPDEPI
+898 
-904 TIDCPTII
+904 
-912 LDELP
+912 
-917 PLPQVVDDEISPPP
+917 
-931 GLYRVERTTERLSE
+931 
-945 QTESK
+945 
-950 SPEPDEVFEPE
+950 
-961 DQKPESVSDD
+961 
-971 VEAALLNALTIK
+971 
-983 RPRKLSR
+983 
-990 LESLKQ
+990 
-996 KRKEAE
+996 
-1002 EESSLT
+1002 LT
-1008 NGQGSGSRQSRRERM
+1008 NGQGSMPRQSRRERM

-1120 KYERSSRPSYSS
+1120 NYERRSYSRPSYSS

-1159 SRYSST
+1159 SRYSGT
-1165 DRKSSYRKAWEDRD
+1165 ERKSLYRKAWEDRD
-1179 SDSTKSGSSFRHSV
+1179 SDSTKSGSGFHHSV
-1193 SDSVLSRNSN
+1193 SDSVLCRNGN
-1203 NNRSSSMNGPEC
+1203 NDNNRSSSMNGPEC
-1215 GNKDSSQPKHVY
+1215 GNKDSSSQPKHVY

-1234 ANRRVVSKAVFVNG
+1234 ANRRVVSKAVFLNG
-1248 DDRKSNGPVVA
+1248 EERKSNGPVVA

-1268 EGMNGHVESDIPPPY
+1268 QDMNGHVESDIPPPY

-1296 ESARRSYNDFR
+1296 ESTRRSFTDFR

-1315 VRSHRGSMDRYH
+1315 VRSHRSSMDRYH

-1334 GSTSTDCMADGTP
+1334 GSSSTDCMADGTP
-1347 RSSEVVDNR
+1347 RSTEVVDNR

-1367 HGAPGGRTFAV
+1367 HGAPGGRTSAV

-1399 DMGPVSPSA
+1399 DMGPVSPTG

-1425 AQNREGKMGDEDED
+1425 AQNREGKMGDDDED
-1439 SDESKDESKEAKE
+1439 SDESKDSESKEAKE

-1486 QPEIASKG
+1486 QPEITSKG

-1506 AILDEDKIVNGLQ
+1506 AILDEDKMVNGLQ
-1519 AMKVEEKKEEKKP
+1519 AMRVEEKKEEKKPP

-1551 RELVIKD
+1551 RQLIIKD
-1558 MDFRDL
+1558 MDFTDL

-1575 FHGME
+1575 FHGMSS
-1580 TSTDGYPPRP
+1580 STDAPPRP

-1604 FPGGVPPPPPP
+1604 FPGGIPPPPPP

-1624 PPPPGG
+1624 PPPPLGG

-1636 APPPPPPPK
+1636 APPPPPK

-1679 VPPTVANAT
+1679 VPPTVANAN
-1688 KGSLWDTLRGVKFQL
+1688 KESLWDTLRGVKFQL

-1925 TRSSKVDFSLLT
+1925 TRSSKVDFELLT
-1937 LNLAKMEKQCRSSW
+1937 LNLAKMEKQCRASW

-1967 NRLTE
+1967 NKLTE

-2062 RFPEAHADLSEMMTK
+2062 RFPEAHADLSQMMTK

-2094 ALKAVLKHGAM
+2094 ALKAVLKHSAM

-2118 VRTRGK
+2118 LRTRGK
-2124 STGDAKNSTKEP
+2124 STGEAKNSTKEP

-2148 SASSRAKDADP
+2148 SGSSRAKDADP

-2211 ALGIS
+2211 ALGITS
-2216 GKSNPVNI
+2216 KSNPVNI

>member
-1 MIGRGSDGRT
+1 MMIGRGSDGRT
-11 TRMGGQTK
+11 TRMVGHQTK
-19 APGGDRRAPSGQ
+19 EPGGDRRTPSGR
-31 TRLPPVRDI
+31 TKLPPVRDI

-55 DQGGEQDP
+55 DQGGEEDP

-250 NDRGHKPWSNI
+250 NSRGHKQWSNI

-299 TDSLEEQGLE
+299 TDALEEQGLE

-385 SPSPGGKGRSETKGR
+385 SPSPGGKGRTETKGR
-400 TETDGETRRSRYS
+400 VETDGETRRSRYS

-420 DGGDRKSRY
+420 DNGDKKSRY
-429 SSGVTRQPRESTIAE
+429 SSGVTRQPRESTIDE

-471 EDTSSNSSGY
+471 EETSSNSGGY

-508 RHSRYKTQTDSDS
+508 RQSRNKTKTDSDS
-521 DSLRKDKD
+521 DILRKDKD
-529 TNEEKQKE
+529 KSEEKLKKKE
-537 EKETETPVK
+537 EKKTEEAPTK
-546 RGTFYEIMKSIEDQK
+546 RGTFYDIMKSLEDKK

-573 LEEERKAAEEQRLK
+573 LEEERKLAEEQRLK
-587 EMYAEEARKRWK
+587 EVYAEEARKRWK
-599 ERYLEE
+599 ERYMEE

-628 EAAKGSYQRQ
+628 EAAK
-638 SHSWRDD
+638 
-645 VAKQLEYAKKLEE
+645 A
-658 EERKVAE
+658 
-665 LERQKREE
+665 
-673 ERRELYLMMGGEF
+673 
-686 PVFEDWSR
+686 
-694 DSPPP
+694 
-699 TEPND
+699 
-704 IPLPEAALTEPHDK
+704 
-718 PDTLANMPQSE
+718 
-729 EDTELETEQ
+729 
-738 EAEYEDELVNGDE
+738 
-751 DEDAE
+751 
-756 EEEEEEVE
+756 
-764 EGQEC
+764 
-769 DEDLSIENE
+769 
-778 DEESTQDKLRTLHID
+778 
-793 ESDLQPSEPS
+793 
-803 SPQDTSDELVFPS
+803 
-816 PDNHDTESIHSTSDT
+816 
-831 PPVTPGEASP
+831 
-841 VIPDE
+841 
-846 LPSDNTDE
+846 
-854 SPASSVDES
+854 
-863 PPSSVDESP
+863 
-872 PISVD
+872 
-877 ESPPMS
+877 
-883 DNEPS
+883 
-888 PVTPDELPPI
+888 
-898 IPDEPI
+898 
-904 TIDCPTII
+904 
-912 LDELP
+912 
-917 PLPQVVDDEISPPP
+917 
-931 GLYRVERTTERLSE
+931 
-945 QTESK
+945 
-950 SPEPDEVFEPE
+950 
-961 DQKPESVSDD
+961 
-971 VEAALLNALTIK
+971 
-983 RPRKLSR
+983 
-990 LESLKQ
+990 
-996 KRKEAE
+996 
-1002 EESSLT
+1002 LT
-1008 NGQGSGSRQSRRERM
+1008 NGQGSMPRQSRRERM

-1082 LAPAWEEDSS
+1082 LTPAWEEDSS

-1099 ETRVSNS
+1099 ETRVSNP

-1120 KYERSSRPSYSS
+1120 KYERNGRPSFSS
-1132 RRSSRDSVQSESNSE
+1132 RRSSRDSVQSETNSE

-1159 SRYSST
+1159 SRYTSNE
-1165 DRKSSYRKAWEDRD
+1165 RKSSYRRAWEDRD
-1179 SDSTKSGSSFRHSV
+1179 SDSTKSGSSFHYSK
-1193 SDSVLSRNSN
+1193 SDSVLSRYSNN

-1248 DDRKSNGPVVA
+1248 DDRKPNGPVIA

-1283 VPSNRSKLTNGSV
+1283 VPSSRSKLTNGSV
-1296 ESARRSYNDFR
+1296 ESARRSYDDFR
-1307 DGMNGEGL
+1307 AGMNGEGL
-1315 VRSHRGSMDRYH
+1315 VRSHRSSMDRYH

-1334 GSTSTDCMADGTP
+1334 GSSSTDCMADGTT

-1367 HGAPGGRTFAV
+1367 HGAPGGRTSAG

-1439 SDESKDESKEAKE
+1439 SDDKEESKEAKE

-1486 QPEIASKG
+1486 QPEITSKG

-1538 EQDQLWENLMNTD
+1538 EQDQLWENLMNTN
-1551 RELVIKD
+1551 RELIIKD
-1558 MDFRDL
+1558 MDFTDL
-1564 IGDDDMDVLSP
+1564 IGDDDADVLSP
-1575 FHGME
+1575 FHGMS
-1580 TSTDGYPPRP
+1580 TSTDGFPPRP

-1624 PPPPGG
+1624 PPPPFGG

-1645 APGSSHLGPAPK
+1645 APGSGHLGPAPK
-1657 NSAIPVKKKKTVRLF
+1657 NSAIPAKKKKTVRLF

-1679 VPPTVANAT
+1679 VPPTVANAN
-1688 KGSLWDTLRGVKFQL
+1688 KESLWDTLRGVKFQL

-1784 EEKTKIQEAQMQN
+1784 EEKTRIQEAQMQN

-1925 TRSSKVDFSLLT
+1925 TRSSKVDFDLLT

-1951 DNLKAI
+1951 DNLKAL

-2013 INQFCKTI
+2013 INHFCKTI

-2062 RFPEAHADLSEMMTK
+2062 RFPDAHAEISEMMTK

-2124 STGDAKNSTKEP
+2124 STGEAKNSTKEP

-2148 SASSRAKDADP
+2148 STSKGAKDADP

-2216 GKSNPVNI
+2216 SKSNPVNI

>member
-471 EDTSSNSSGY
+471 EDTSSN
-481 NRGYRSWREE
+481 
-491 LSKFDH
+491 
-497 ILGTTYGISAN
+497 
-508 RHSRYKTQTDSDS
+508 
-521 DSLRKDKD
+521 
-529 TNEEKQKE
+529 
-537 EKETETPVK
+537 
-546 RGTFYEIMKSIEDQK
+546 M
-561 KQEQEPKKTPEE
+561 
-573 LEEERKAAEEQRLK
+573 K

>member
-11 TRMGGQTK
+11 TRMVVGQTK
-19 APGGDRRAPSGQ
+19 APGGDRRTPSGR

-40 DVLLGFSASEQDLNP
+40 DVLLGFSGSEQDLNP
-55 DQGGEQDP
+55 DHGPEEDP
-63 ELESKRDSG
+63 DLESKRDSG

-250 NDRGHKPWSNI
+250 NSRGHKPWSNI

-385 SPSPGGKGRSETKGR
+385 SPSPGGKGRTETRGR

-413 ADSETSD
+413 TESETSD
-420 DGGDRKSRY
+420 DSGDRKSRY

-471 EDTSSNSSGY
+471 EETSSNM
-481 NRGYRSWREE
+481 
-491 LSKFDH
+491 
-497 ILGTTYGISAN
+497 
-508 RHSRYKTQTDSDS
+508 
-521 DSLRKDKD
+521 
-529 TNEEKQKE
+529 KE
-537 EKETETPVK
+537 V
-546 RGTFYEIMKSIEDQK
+546 
-561 KQEQEPKKTPEE
+561 
-573 LEEERKAAEEQRLK
+573 
-587 EMYAEEARKRWK
+587 YAEEARKRWK

-605 TELVRSDPDFWKK
+605 TELVRSDPDFWRK

-628 EAAKGSYQRQ
+628 EAAKASYQRQ

-658 EERKVAE
+658 EERKA
-665 LERQKREE
+665 
-673 ERRELYLMMGGEF
+673 
-686 PVFEDWSR
+686 
-694 DSPPP
+694 
-699 TEPND
+699 
-704 IPLPEAALTEPHDK
+704 
-718 PDTLANMPQSE
+718 
-729 EDTELETEQ
+729 
-738 EAEYEDELVNGDE
+738 
-751 DEDAE
+751 
-756 EEEEEEVE
+756 
-764 EGQEC
+764 
-769 DEDLSIENE
+769 
-778 DEESTQDKLRTLHID
+778 
-793 ESDLQPSEPS
+793 
-803 SPQDTSDELVFPS
+803 
-816 PDNHDTESIHSTSDT
+816 
-831 PPVTPGEASP
+831 
-841 VIPDE
+841 
-846 LPSDNTDE
+846 
-854 SPASSVDES
+854 
-863 PPSSVDESP
+863 
-872 PISVD
+872 
-877 ESPPMS
+877 
-883 DNEPS
+883 
-888 PVTPDELPPI
+888 
-898 IPDEPI
+898 
-904 TIDCPTII
+904 
-912 LDELP
+912 
-917 PLPQVVDDEISPPP
+917 
-931 GLYRVERTTERLSE
+931 
-945 QTESK
+945 
-950 SPEPDEVFEPE
+950 
-961 DQKPESVSDD
+961 
-971 VEAALLNALTIK
+971 
-983 RPRKLSR
+983 
-990 LESLKQ
+990 
-996 KRKEAE
+996 
-1002 EESSLT
+1002 LT
-1008 NGQGSGSRQSRRERM
+1008 NGQGSMPRQSRRERM

-1120 KYERSSRPSYSS
+1120 NYERRSYSRPSYSS

-1159 SRYSST
+1159 SRYSGT
-1165 DRKSSYRKAWEDRD
+1165 ERKSLYRKAWEDRD
-1179 SDSTKSGSSFRHSV
+1179 SDSTKSGSGFHHSV
-1193 SDSVLSRNSN
+1193 SDSVLCRNGN
-1203 NNRSSSMNGPEC
+1203 NDNNRSSSMNGPEC
-1215 GNKDSSQPKHVY
+1215 GNKDSSSQPKHVY

-1234 ANRRVVSKAVFVNG
+1234 ANRRVVSKAVFLNG
-1248 DDRKSNGPVVA
+1248 EERKSNGPVVA

-1268 EGMNGHVESDIPPPY
+1268 QDMNGHVESDIPPPY

-1296 ESARRSYNDFR
+1296 ESTRRSFTDFR

-1315 VRSHRGSMDRYH
+1315 VRSHRSSMDRYH

-1334 GSTSTDCMADGTP
+1334 GSSSTDCMADGTP
-1347 RSSEVVDNR
+1347 RSTEVVDNR

-1367 HGAPGGRTFAV
+1367 HGAPGGRTSAV

-1399 DMGPVSPSA
+1399 DMGPVSPTG

-1425 AQNREGKMGDEDED
+1425 AQNREGKMGDDDED
-1439 SDESKDESKEAKE
+1439 SDESKDSESKEAKE

-1486 QPEIASKG
+1486 QPEITSKG

-1506 AILDEDKIVNGLQ
+1506 AILDEDKMVNGLQ
-1519 AMKVEEKKEEKKP
+1519 AMRVEEKKEEKKPP

-1551 RELVIKD
+1551 RQLIIKD
-1558 MDFRDL
+1558 MDFTDL

-1575 FHGME
+1575 FHGMSS
-1580 TSTDGYPPRP
+1580 STDAPPRP

-1604 FPGGVPPPPPP
+1604 FPGGIPPPPPP

-1624 PPPPGG
+1624 PPPPLGG

-1636 APPPPPPPK
+1636 APPPPPK

-1679 VPPTVANAT
+1679 VPPTVANAN
-1688 KGSLWDTLRGVKFQL
+1688 KESLWDTLRGVKFQL

-1925 TRSSKVDFSLLT
+1925 TRSSKVDFELLT
-1937 LNLAKMEKQCRSSW
+1937 LNLAKMEKQCRASW

-1967 NRLTE
+1967 NKLTE

-2062 RFPEAHADLSEMMTK
+2062 RFPEAHADLSQMMTK

-2094 ALKAVLKHGAM
+2094 ALKAVLKHSAM

-2118 VRTRGK
+2118 LRTRGK
-2124 STGDAKNSTKEP
+2124 STGEAKNSTKEP

-2148 SASSRAKDADP
+2148 SGSSRAKDADP

-2211 ALGIS
+2211 ALGITS
-2216 GKSNPVNI
+2216 KSNPVNI

>member
-471 EDTSSNSSGY
+471 EDTSSNTNSSGY

-764 EGQEC
+764 E
-769 DEDLSIENE
+769 
-778 DEESTQDKLRTLHID
+778 
-793 ESDLQPSEPS
+793 
-803 SPQDTSDELVFPS
+803 V
-816 PDNHDTESIHSTSDT
+816 
-831 PPVTPGEASP
+831 
-841 VIPDE
+841 
-846 LPSDNTDE
+846 
-854 SPASSVDES
+854 
-863 PPSSVDESP
+863 
-872 PISVD
+872 
-877 ESPPMS
+877 
-883 DNEPS
+883 
-888 PVTPDELPPI
+888 
-898 IPDEPI
+898 
-904 TIDCPTII
+904 
-912 LDELP
+912 
-917 PLPQVVDDEISPPP
+917 SPPP

-950 SPEPDEVFEPE
+950 
-961 DQKPESVSDD
+961 
-971 VEAALLNALTIK
+971 
-983 RPRKLSR
+983 
-990 LESLKQ
+990 
-996 KRKEAE
+996 
-1002 EESSLT
+1002 SLT

>member
-471 EDTSSNSSGY
+471 EDTSSNTNSSGY

-673 ERRELYLMMGGEF
+673 ERRELF
-686 PVFEDWSR
+686 
-694 DSPPP
+694 
-699 TEPND
+699 
-704 IPLPEAALTEPHDK
+704 
-718 PDTLANMPQSE
+718 
-729 EDTELETEQ
+729 
-738 EAEYEDELVNGDE
+738 
-751 DEDAE
+751 
-756 EEEEEEVE
+756 
-764 EGQEC
+764 
-769 DEDLSIENE
+769 
-778 DEESTQDKLRTLHID
+778 
-793 ESDLQPSEPS
+793 
-803 SPQDTSDELVFPS
+803 
-816 PDNHDTESIHSTSDT
+816 
-831 PPVTPGEASP
+831 
-841 VIPDE
+841 
-846 LPSDNTDE
+846 
-854 SPASSVDES
+854 
-863 PPSSVDESP
+863 
-872 PISVD
+872 
-877 ESPPMS
+877 
-883 DNEPS
+883 
-888 PVTPDELPPI
+888 
-898 IPDEPI
+898 
-904 TIDCPTII
+904 
-912 LDELP
+912 
-917 PLPQVVDDEISPPP
+917 SPPP

>member
-471 EDTSSNSSGY
+471 EDTSSNTNSSGY

-658 EERKVAE
+658 EERKA
-665 LERQKREE
+665 
-673 ERRELYLMMGGEF
+673 
-686 PVFEDWSR
+686 
-694 DSPPP
+694 
-699 TEPND
+699 
-704 IPLPEAALTEPHDK
+704 
-718 PDTLANMPQSE
+718 
-729 EDTELETEQ
+729 
-738 EAEYEDELVNGDE
+738 
-751 DEDAE
+751 
-756 EEEEEEVE
+756 
-764 EGQEC
+764 
-769 DEDLSIENE
+769 
-778 DEESTQDKLRTLHID
+778 
-793 ESDLQPSEPS
+793 
-803 SPQDTSDELVFPS
+803 
-816 PDNHDTESIHSTSDT
+816 
-831 PPVTPGEASP
+831 
-841 VIPDE
+841 
-846 LPSDNTDE
+846 
-854 SPASSVDES
+854 
-863 PPSSVDESP
+863 
-872 PISVD
+872 
-877 ESPPMS
+877 
-883 DNEPS
+883 
-888 PVTPDELPPI
+888 
-898 IPDEPI
+898 
-904 TIDCPTII
+904 
-912 LDELP
+912 
-917 PLPQVVDDEISPPP
+917 
-931 GLYRVERTTERLSE
+931 
-945 QTESK
+945 
-950 SPEPDEVFEPE
+950 
-961 DQKPESVSDD
+961 
-971 VEAALLNALTIK
+971 
-983 RPRKLSR
+983 
-990 LESLKQ
+990 
-996 KRKEAE
+996 
-1002 EESSLT
+1002 LT

>member
-1 MIGRGSDGRT
+1 M
-11 TRMGGQTK
+11 
-19 APGGDRRAPSGQ
+19 
-31 TRLPPVRDI
+31 
-40 DVLLGFSASEQDLNP
+40 LGPME
-55 DQGGEQDP
+55 
-63 ELESKRDSG
+63 
-72 YIEDCALQISHNGTY
+72 
-87 LDLDSTL
+87 
-94 DEQREYLEGFEDSR
+94 
-108 KNSMIL
+108 
-114 RTQLSVRVHACIEKL
+114 
-129 LNSSG
+129 
-134 RELRRAL
+134 
-141 FSLKQIFQDDKDLV
+141 
-155 HEFVNSE
+155 
-162 GLTCLIKV
+162 
-170 GAEADQNYQNYILRA
+170 AEA
-185 LGQVMLY
+185 
-192 VDGMNGVI
+192 
-200 NHNET
+200 
-205 IQWLYSLISS
+205 
-215 KFRLVVKTTLKLLL
+215 
-229 VFVEYTENNAL
+229 
-240 LLVQAVDAVD
+240 
-250 NDRGHKPWSNI
+250 
-261 MDVLNERDAVDTE
+261 
-274 LLVYAMT
+274 
-281 LVNKTL
+281 
-287 NAVPDQDTFYDV
+287 
-299 TDSLEEQGLE
+299 
-309 KIIQRHL
+309 
-316 TKKGSDLDLVEQMK
+316 
-330 IYETALKFEDGE
+330 
-342 ENIPESSQ
+342 
-350 NTLRKTRRTISQTIS
+350 
-365 DEARQSLRKS
+365 
-375 RRHSLNAGDS
+375 
-385 SPSPGGKGRSETKGR
+385 
-400 TETDGETRRSRYS
+400 
-413 ADSETSD
+413 
-420 DGGDRKSRY
+420 
-429 SSGVTRQPRESTIAE
+429 
-444 APKQNGLSGSTESGK
+444 GK

-471 EDTSSNSSGY
+471 EDTSSNTNSSGY

-521 DSLRKDKD
+521 DSLHKDKD
-529 TNEEKQKE
+529 KTEEKSKQKE
-537 EKETETPVK
+537 EKETEAPVK

-561 KQEQEPKKTPEE
+561 RQEQEPKKTPEE

-658 EERKVAE
+658 EERKAAE

-686 PVFEDWSR
+686 PVFEDWSG

-699 TEPND
+699 AKPND
-704 IPLPEAALTEPHDK
+704 IPLPDAALTEPHDK

-756 EEEEEEVE
+756 EEEEEIE

-793 ESDLQPSEPS
+793 ESDLQPSEPP

-854 SPASSVDES
+854 SPPSSVDES

-872 PISVD
+872 PSSVD

-996 KRKEAE
+996 KRKKAE

-1159 SRYSST
+1159 SRYSNT
-1165 DRKSSYRKAWEDRD
+1165 DRRSSYRKAWEDRD

-1215 GNKDSSQPKHVY
+1215 GNKDTSQPKHVY

-1315 VRSHRGSMDRYH
+1315 VRSHRGSMDRCH

-1334 GSTSTDCMADGTP
+1334 GSSSTDCMADGTP

-1367 HGAPGGRTFAV
+1367 HGAPGGRAFAV

-1393 VTPTSP
+1393 LTPTSP

-1688 KGSLWDTLRGVKFQL
+1688 KESLWDTLRGVKFQL

>member
-11 TRMGGQTK
+11 TRMVVGQTK
-19 APGGDRRAPSGQ
+19 APGGDRRTPSGR

-40 DVLLGFSASEQDLNP
+40 DVLLGFSGSEQDLNP
-55 DQGGEQDP
+55 DHGPEEDP
-63 ELESKRDSG
+63 DLESKRDSG

-250 NDRGHKPWSNI
+250 NSRGHKPWSNI

-385 SPSPGGKGRSETKGR
+385 SPSPGGKGRTETRGR

-413 ADSETSD
+413 TESETSD
-420 DGGDRKSRY
+420 DSGDRKSRY

-444 APKQNGLSGSTESGK
+444 APKQNGLSGSTEC
-459 RRSWR
+459 
-464 DRVYGGQ
+464 D
-471 EDTSSNSSGY
+471 GY
-481 NRGYRSWREE
+481 NRGGRRSWREE

-508 RHSRYKTQTDSDS
+508 RHSRYKTRTDSDT
-521 DSLRKDKD
+521 DNKDKD
-529 TNEEKQKE
+529 RNEEKSSKNE
-537 EKETETPVK
+537 EKKTEPEPKTK
-546 RGTFYEIMKSIEDQK
+546 RGTLYEILKSMEDKK
-561 KQEQEPKKTPEE
+561 KQEMEPKKTPEE
-573 LEEERKAAEEQRLK
+573 LEEERKLAEEQRLK
-587 EMYAEEARKRWK
+587 EVYAEEARKRWK

-605 TELVRSDPDFWKK
+605 TELVRSDPDFWRK

-628 EAAKGSYQRQ
+628 EAAKASYQRQ

-658 EERKVAE
+658 EERKVLE

-673 ERRELYLMMGGEF
+673 ERRELFLMMGDDF

-694 DSPPP
+694 DFPLPS
-699 TEPND
+699 TEAND
-704 IPLPEAALTEPHDK
+704 IPLPDAALTETNDK
-718 PDTLANMPQSE
+718 PDTLANMPKSE

-738 EAEYEDELVNGDE
+738 DAEYDDELVNGDE
-751 DEDAE
+751 E
-756 EEEEEEVE
+756 EEDEEDEEEDVE

-769 DEDLSIENE
+769 DEDMSVENE
-778 DEESTQDKLRTLHID
+778 DEESSAAQDKLRTLHID

-803 SPQDTSDELVFPS
+803 SPQDTNDELVFPS
-816 PDNHDTESIHSTSDT
+816 PDNHDTQSIHSTPDS
-831 PPVTPGEASP
+831 PPDTPGEASP

-846 LPSDNTDE
+846 LLPDNTDE
-854 SPASSVDES
+854 SPPVSVDDS
-863 PPSSVDESP
+863 PPLSIEDSP
-872 PISVD
+872 PVSID
-877 ESPPMS
+877 EPS
-883 DNEPS
+883 S
-888 PVTPDELPPI
+888 PVTLDELPPI
-898 IPDEPI
+898 IPDELPPI
-904 TIDCPTII
+904 TIDDSPTII

-917 PLPQVVDDEISPPP
+917 PLPLVVDDEISPPP
-931 GLYRVERTTERLSE
+931 GLYRVERTTERLSSSE
-945 QTESK
+945 QTEST
-950 SPEPDEVFEPE
+950 SPHSEPDEVFEQE
-961 DQKPESVSDD
+961 DQKAESQTDD
-971 VEAALLNALTIK
+971 VEAALLNALTLK
-983 RPRKLSR
+983 RPTRKLSR

-996 KRKEAE
+996 KRREAE
-1002 EESSLT
+1002 AESSLT
-1008 NGQGSGSRQSRRERM
+1008 NGQGSMPRQSRRERM

-1120 KYERSSRPSYSS
+1120 NYERRSYSRPSYSS

-1159 SRYSST
+1159 SRYSGT
-1165 DRKSSYRKAWEDRD
+1165 ERKSLYRKAWEDRD
-1179 SDSTKSGSSFRHSV
+1179 SDSTKSGSGFHHSV
-1193 SDSVLSRNSN
+1193 SDSVLCRNGN
-1203 NNRSSSMNGPEC
+1203 NDNNRSSSMNGPEC
-1215 GNKDSSQPKHVY
+1215 GNKDSSSQPKHVY

-1234 ANRRVVSKAVFVNG
+1234 ANRRVVSKAVFLNG
-1248 DDRKSNGPVVA
+1248 EERKSNGPVVA

-1268 EGMNGHVESDIPPPY
+1268 QDMNGHVESDIPPPY

-1296 ESARRSYNDFR
+1296 ESTRRSFTDFR

-1315 VRSHRGSMDRYH
+1315 VRSHRSSMDRYH

-1334 GSTSTDCMADGTP
+1334 GSSSTDCMADGTP
-1347 RSSEVVDNR
+1347 RSTEVVDNR

-1367 HGAPGGRTFAV
+1367 HGAPGGRTSAV

-1399 DMGPVSPSA
+1399 DMGPVSPTG

-1425 AQNREGKMGDEDED
+1425 AQNREGKMGDDDED
-1439 SDESKDESKEAKE
+1439 SDESKDSESKEAKE

-1486 QPEIASKG
+1486 QPEITSKG

-1506 AILDEDKIVNGLQ
+1506 AILDEDKMVNGLQ
-1519 AMKVEEKKEEKKP
+1519 AMRVEEKKEEKKPP

-1551 RELVIKD
+1551 RQLIIKD
-1558 MDFRDL
+1558 MDFTDL

-1575 FHGME
+1575 FHGMSS
-1580 TSTDGYPPRP
+1580 STDAPPRP

-1604 FPGGVPPPPPP
+1604 FPGGIPPPPPP

-1624 PPPPGG
+1624 PPPPLGG

-1636 APPPPPPPK
+1636 APPPPPK

-1679 VPPTVANAT
+1679 VPPTVANAN
-1688 KGSLWDTLRGVKFQL
+1688 KESLWDTLRGVKFQL

-1925 TRSSKVDFSLLT
+1925 TRSSKVDFELLT
-1937 LNLAKMEKQCRSSW
+1937 LNLAKMEKQCRASW

-1967 NRLTE
+1967 NKLTE

-2062 RFPEAHADLSEMMTK
+2062 RFPEAHADLSQMMTK

-2094 ALKAVLKHGAM
+2094 ALKAVLKHSAM

-2118 VRTRGK
+2118 LRTRGK
-2124 STGDAKNSTKEP
+2124 STGEAKNSTKEP

-2148 SASSRAKDADP
+2148 SGSSRAKDADP

-2211 ALGIS
+2211 ALGITS
-2216 GKSNPVNI
+2216 KSNPVNI

>member
-471 EDTSSNSSGY
+471 EDTSSNTNSSGY

-673 ERRELYLMMGGEF
+673 ERREL
-686 PVFEDWSR
+686 
-694 DSPPP
+694 
-699 TEPND
+699 
-704 IPLPEAALTEPHDK
+704 
-718 PDTLANMPQSE
+718 
-729 EDTELETEQ
+729 
-738 EAEYEDELVNGDE
+738 
-751 DEDAE
+751 
-756 EEEEEEVE
+756 
-764 EGQEC
+764 
-769 DEDLSIENE
+769 
-778 DEESTQDKLRTLHID
+778 
-793 ESDLQPSEPS
+793 
-803 SPQDTSDELVFPS
+803 
-816 PDNHDTESIHSTSDT
+816 
-831 PPVTPGEASP
+831 
-841 VIPDE
+841 
-846 LPSDNTDE
+846 
-854 SPASSVDES
+854 
-863 PPSSVDESP
+863 
-872 PISVD
+872 
-877 ESPPMS
+877 
-883 DNEPS
+883 
-888 PVTPDELPPI
+888 
-898 IPDEPI
+898 
-904 TIDCPTII
+904 
-912 LDELP
+912 
-917 PLPQVVDDEISPPP
+917 
-931 GLYRVERTTERLSE
+931 
-945 QTESK
+945 
-950 SPEPDEVFEPE
+950 
-961 DQKPESVSDD
+961 
-971 VEAALLNALTIK
+971 
-983 RPRKLSR
+983 
-990 LESLKQ
+990 
-996 KRKEAE
+996 
-1002 EESSLT
+1002 SLT

-1032 MEKDKDEGS
+1032 MEKDKDE
-1041 RFLSGTAKTR
+1041 
-1051 SSAFITLSRSQSQPE
+1051 
-1066 FATNKLNSAL
+1066 
-1076 RDMKPS
+1076 
-1082 LAPAWEEDSS
+1082 
-1092 SESSSSS
+1092 
-1099 ETRVSNS
+1099 
-1106 HRKPWQE
+1106 
-1113 IISSDSQ
+1113 
-1120 KYERSSRPSYSS
+1120 
-1132 RRSSRDSVQSESNSE
+1132 
-1147 SDRQS
+1147 
-1152 WQDSNSD
+1152 
-1159 SRYSST
+1159 
-1165 DRKSSYRKAWEDRD
+1165 
-1179 SDSTKSGSSFRHSV
+1179 
-1193 SDSVLSRNSN
+1193 
-1203 NNRSSSMNGPEC
+1203 
-1215 GNKDSSQPKHVY
+1215 
-1227 TNHQNEH
+1227 
-1234 ANRRVVSKAVFVNG
+1234 
-1248 DDRKSNGPVVA
+1248 
-1259 KPVYLNEEG
+1259 
-1268 EGMNGHVESDIPPPY
+1268 
-1283 VPSNRSKLTNGSV
+1283 
-1296 ESARRSYNDFR
+1296 
-1307 DGMNGEGL
+1307 
-1315 VRSHRGSMDRYH
+1315 
-1327 DTTRGLS
+1327 
-1334 GSTSTDCMADGTP
+1334 
-1347 RSSEVVDNR
+1347 
-1356 SSSPLLHASGE
+1356 
-1367 HGAPGGRTFAV
+1367 
-1378 SRRRDERTESVSDEP
+1378 DERTESVSDEP

>member
-471 EDTSSNSSGY
+471 EDTSSNTNSSGY

-816 PDNHDTESIHSTSDT
+816 PDNHDTE
-831 PPVTPGEASP
+831 
-841 VIPDE
+841 
-846 LPSDNTDE
+846 
-854 SPASSVDES
+854 
-863 PPSSVDESP
+863 
-872 PISVD
+872 
-877 ESPPMS
+877 
-883 DNEPS
+883 
-888 PVTPDELPPI
+888 
-898 IPDEPI
+898 
-904 TIDCPTII
+904 
-912 LDELP
+912 
-917 PLPQVVDDEISPPP
+917 
-931 GLYRVERTTERLSE
+931 
-945 QTESK
+945 
-950 SPEPDEVFEPE
+950 
-961 DQKPESVSDD
+961 
-971 VEAALLNALTIK
+971 
-983 RPRKLSR
+983 
-990 LESLKQ
+990 
-996 KRKEAE
+996 
-1002 EESSLT
+1002 SLT

>member
-1 MIGRGSDGRT
+1 MATFTCRVQFLDDTDPFSSTNFPEPTRPPTYTFNMYIPLIEQIGT
-11 TRMGGQTK
+11 VHTLL
-19 APGGDRRAPSGQ
+19 RAPH
-31 TRLPPVRDI
+31 
-40 DVLLGFSASEQDLNP
+40 
-55 DQGGEQDP
+55 
-63 ELESKRDSG
+63 K
-72 YIEDCALQISHNGTY
+72 IEDCALQISHNGTY

-250 NDRGHKPWSNI
+250 NSRGHKPWSNI

-385 SPSPGGKGRSETKGR
+385 SPSPGGKGRTETRGR

-413 ADSETSD
+413 TESETSD
-420 DGGDRKSRY
+420 DSGDRKSRY

-444 APKQNGLSGSTESGK
+444 APKQNGLSGSTE
-459 RRSWR
+459 
-464 DRVYGGQ
+464 
-471 EDTSSNSSGY
+471 
-481 NRGYRSWREE
+481 
-491 LSKFDH
+491 
-497 ILGTTYGISAN
+497 
-508 RHSRYKTQTDSDS
+508 
-521 DSLRKDKD
+521 
-529 TNEEKQKE
+529 
-537 EKETETPVK
+537 
-546 RGTFYEIMKSIEDQK
+546 
-561 KQEQEPKKTPEE
+561 
-573 LEEERKAAEEQRLK
+573 LK
-587 EMYAEEARKRWK
+587 EVYAEEARKRWK

-605 TELVRSDPDFWKK
+605 TELVRSDPDFWRK

-628 EAAKGSYQRQ
+628 EAAKASYQRQ

-658 EERKVAE
+658 EERKA
-665 LERQKREE
+665 
-673 ERRELYLMMGGEF
+673 
-686 PVFEDWSR
+686 
-694 DSPPP
+694 
-699 TEPND
+699 
-704 IPLPEAALTEPHDK
+704 
-718 PDTLANMPQSE
+718 
-729 EDTELETEQ
+729 
-738 EAEYEDELVNGDE
+738 
-751 DEDAE
+751 
-756 EEEEEEVE
+756 
-764 EGQEC
+764 
-769 DEDLSIENE
+769 
-778 DEESTQDKLRTLHID
+778 
-793 ESDLQPSEPS
+793 
-803 SPQDTSDELVFPS
+803 
-816 PDNHDTESIHSTSDT
+816 
-831 PPVTPGEASP
+831 
-841 VIPDE
+841 
-846 LPSDNTDE
+846 
-854 SPASSVDES
+854 
-863 PPSSVDESP
+863 
-872 PISVD
+872 
-877 ESPPMS
+877 
-883 DNEPS
+883 
-888 PVTPDELPPI
+888 
-898 IPDEPI
+898 
-904 TIDCPTII
+904 
-912 LDELP
+912 
-917 PLPQVVDDEISPPP
+917 
-931 GLYRVERTTERLSE
+931 
-945 QTESK
+945 
-950 SPEPDEVFEPE
+950 
-961 DQKPESVSDD
+961 
-971 VEAALLNALTIK
+971 
-983 RPRKLSR
+983 
-990 LESLKQ
+990 
-996 KRKEAE
+996 
-1002 EESSLT
+1002 LT
-1008 NGQGSGSRQSRRERM
+1008 NGQGSMPRQSRRERM

-1120 KYERSSRPSYSS
+1120 NYERRSYSRPSYSS

-1159 SRYSST
+1159 SRYSGT
-1165 DRKSSYRKAWEDRD
+1165 ERKSLYRKAWEDRD
-1179 SDSTKSGSSFRHSV
+1179 SDSTKSGSGFHHSV
-1193 SDSVLSRNSN
+1193 SDSVLCRNGN
-1203 NNRSSSMNGPEC
+1203 NDNNRSSSMNGPEC
-1215 GNKDSSQPKHVY
+1215 GNKDSSSQPKHVY

-1234 ANRRVVSKAVFVNG
+1234 ANRRVVSKAVFLNG
-1248 DDRKSNGPVVA
+1248 EERKSNGPVVA

-1268 EGMNGHVESDIPPPY
+1268 QDMNGHVESDIPPPY

-1296 ESARRSYNDFR
+1296 ESTRRSFTDFR

-1315 VRSHRGSMDRYH
+1315 VRSHRSSMDRYH

-1334 GSTSTDCMADGTP
+1334 GSSSTDCMADGTP
-1347 RSSEVVDNR
+1347 RSTEVVDNR

-1367 HGAPGGRTFAV
+1367 HGAPGGRTSAV

-1399 DMGPVSPSA
+1399 DMGPVSPTG

-1425 AQNREGKMGDEDED
+1425 AQNREGKMGDDDED
-1439 SDESKDESKEAKE
+1439 SDESKDSESKEAKE

-1486 QPEIASKG
+1486 QPEITSKG

-1506 AILDEDKIVNGLQ
+1506 AILDEDKMVNGLQ
-1519 AMKVEEKKEEKKP
+1519 AMRVEEKKEEKKPP

-1551 RELVIKD
+1551 RQLIIKD
-1558 MDFRDL
+1558 MDFTDL

-1575 FHGME
+1575 FHGMSS
-1580 TSTDGYPPRP
+1580 STDAPPRP

-1604 FPGGVPPPPPP
+1604 FPGGIPPPPPP

-1624 PPPPGG
+1624 PPPPLGG

-1636 APPPPPPPK
+1636 APPPPPK

-1679 VPPTVANAT
+1679 VPPTVANAN
-1688 KGSLWDTLRGVKFQL
+1688 KESLWDTLRGVKFQL

-1925 TRSSKVDFSLLT
+1925 TRSSKVDFELLT
-1937 LNLAKMEKQCRSSW
+1937 LNLAKMEKQCRASW

-1967 NRLTE
+1967 NKLTE

-2062 RFPEAHADLSEMMTK
+2062 RFPEAHADLSQMMTK

-2094 ALKAVLKHGAM
+2094 ALKAVLKHSAM

-2118 VRTRGK
+2118 LRTRGK
-2124 STGDAKNSTKEP
+2124 STGEAKNSTKEP

-2148 SASSRAKDADP
+2148 SGSSRAKDADP

-2211 ALGIS
+2211 ALGITS
-2216 GKSNPVNI
+2216 KSNPVNI

>member
-1 MIGRGSDGRT
+1 MMIGRGSDGRT
-11 TRMGGQTK
+11 TRMVGHQTK
-19 APGGDRRAPSGQ
+19 EPGGDRRTPSGR
-31 TRLPPVRDI
+31 TKLPPVRDI

-55 DQGGEQDP
+55 DQGGEEDP

-250 NDRGHKPWSNI
+250 NSRGHKQWSNI

-299 TDSLEEQGLE
+299 TDALEEQGLE

-385 SPSPGGKGRSETKGR
+385 SPSPGGKGRTETKGR
-400 TETDGETRRSRYS
+400 VETDGETRRSRYS

-420 DGGDRKSRY
+420 DNGDKKSRY
-429 SSGVTRQPRESTIAE
+429 SSGVTRQPRESTIDE

-471 EDTSSNSSGY
+471 EETSSNSGGY

-508 RHSRYKTQTDSDS
+508 RQSRNKTKTDSDS
-521 DSLRKDKD
+521 DILRKDKD
-529 TNEEKQKE
+529 KSEEKLKKKE
-537 EKETETPVK
+537 EKKTEEAPTK
-546 RGTFYEIMKSIEDQK
+546 RGTFYDIMKSLEDKK

-573 LEEERKAAEEQRLK
+573 LEEERKLAEEQRLK
-587 EMYAEEARKRWK
+587 EVYAEEARKRWK
-599 ERYLEE
+599 ERYMEE

-628 EAAKGSYQRQ
+628 EAAKASYQRQ
-638 SHSWRDD
+638 THSWRDD
-645 VAKQLEYAKKLEE
+645 VAKQLEHSKKLEE

-673 ERRELYLMMGGEF
+673 ERRELF
-686 PVFEDWSR
+686 
-694 DSPPP
+694 
-699 TEPND
+699 
-704 IPLPEAALTEPHDK
+704 
-718 PDTLANMPQSE
+718 
-729 EDTELETEQ
+729 
-738 EAEYEDELVNGDE
+738 
-751 DEDAE
+751 
-756 EEEEEEVE
+756 
-764 EGQEC
+764 
-769 DEDLSIENE
+769 
-778 DEESTQDKLRTLHID
+778 
-793 ESDLQPSEPS
+793 
-803 SPQDTSDELVFPS
+803 
-816 PDNHDTESIHSTSDT
+816 
-831 PPVTPGEASP
+831 
-841 VIPDE
+841 
-846 LPSDNTDE
+846 
-854 SPASSVDES
+854 
-863 PPSSVDESP
+863 
-872 PISVD
+872 
-877 ESPPMS
+877 
-883 DNEPS
+883 
-888 PVTPDELPPI
+888 
-898 IPDEPI
+898 
-904 TIDCPTII
+904 
-912 LDELP
+912 
-917 PLPQVVDDEISPPP
+917 SPPP
-931 GLYRVERTTERLSE
+931 GLYRVERTTERLSG

-950 SPEPDEVFEPE
+950 SPEPDEVFEQE
-961 DQKPESVSDD
+961 DQKPTSESDD
-971 VEAALLNALTIK
+971 VEAALLNALTVK

-996 KRKEAE
+996 KRREAE

-1008 NGQGSGSRQSRRERM
+1008 NGQGSMPRQSRRERM

-1082 LAPAWEEDSS
+1082 LTPAWEEDSS

-1099 ETRVSNS
+1099 ETRVSNP

-1120 KYERSSRPSYSS
+1120 KYERNGRPSFSS
-1132 RRSSRDSVQSESNSE
+1132 RRSSRDSVQSETNSE

-1159 SRYSST
+1159 SRYTSNE
-1165 DRKSSYRKAWEDRD
+1165 RKSSYRRAWEDRD
-1179 SDSTKSGSSFRHSV
+1179 SDSTKSGSSFHYSK
-1193 SDSVLSRNSN
+1193 SDSVLSRYSNN

-1248 DDRKSNGPVVA
+1248 DDRKPNGPVIA

-1283 VPSNRSKLTNGSV
+1283 VPSSRSKLTNGSV
-1296 ESARRSYNDFR
+1296 ESARRSYDDFR
-1307 DGMNGEGL
+1307 AGMNGEGL
-1315 VRSHRGSMDRYH
+1315 VRSHRSSMDRYH

-1334 GSTSTDCMADGTP
+1334 GSSSTDCMADGTT

-1367 HGAPGGRTFAV
+1367 HGAPGGRTSAG

-1439 SDESKDESKEAKE
+1439 SDDKEESKEAKE

-1486 QPEIASKG
+1486 QPEITSKG

-1538 EQDQLWENLMNTD
+1538 EQDQLWENLMNTN
-1551 RELVIKD
+1551 RELIIKD
-1558 MDFRDL
+1558 MDFTDL
-1564 IGDDDMDVLSP
+1564 IGDDDADVLSP
-1575 FHGME
+1575 FHGMS
-1580 TSTDGYPPRP
+1580 TSTDGFPPRP

-1624 PPPPGG
+1624 PPPPFGG

-1645 APGSSHLGPAPK
+1645 APGSGHLGPAPK
-1657 NSAIPVKKKKTVRLF
+1657 NSAIPAKKKKTVRLF

-1679 VPPTVANAT
+1679 VPPTVANAN
-1688 KGSLWDTLRGVKFQL
+1688 KESLWDTLRGVKFQL

-1784 EEKTKIQEAQMQN
+1784 EEKTRIQEAQMQN

-1925 TRSSKVDFSLLT
+1925 TRSSKVDFDLLT

-1951 DNLKAI
+1951 DNLKAL

-2013 INQFCKTI
+2013 INHFCKTI

-2062 RFPEAHADLSEMMTK
+2062 RFPDAHAEISEMMTK

-2124 STGDAKNSTKEP
+2124 STGEAKNSTKEP

-2148 SASSRAKDADP
+2148 STSKGAKDADP

-2216 GKSNPVNI
+2216 SKSNPVNI

>member
-11 TRMGGQTK
+11 TRMVVGQTK
-19 APGGDRRAPSGQ
+19 APGGDRRTPSGR

-40 DVLLGFSASEQDLNP
+40 DVLLGFSGSEQDLNP
-55 DQGGEQDP
+55 DHGPEEDP
-63 ELESKRDSG
+63 DLESKRDSG

-250 NDRGHKPWSNI
+250 NSRGHKPWSNI

-385 SPSPGGKGRSETKGR
+385 SPSPGGKGRTETRGR

-413 ADSETSD
+413 TESETSD
-420 DGGDRKSRY
+420 DSGDRKSRY

-471 EDTSSNSSGY
+471 EETSSNSDGY
-481 NRGYRSWREE
+481 NRGGRRSWREE

-508 RHSRYKTQTDSDS
+508 RHSRYKTRTDSDT
-521 DSLRKDKD
+521 DNKDKD
-529 TNEEKQKE
+529 RNEEKSSKNE
-537 EKETETPVK
+537 EKKTEPEPKTK
-546 RGTFYEIMKSIEDQK
+546 RGTLYEILKSMEDKK
-561 KQEQEPKKTPEE
+561 KQEMEPKKTPEE
-573 LEEERKAAEEQRLK
+573 LEEERKLAEEQRLK
-587 EMYAEEARKRWK
+587 EVYAEEARKRWK

-605 TELVRSDPDFWKK
+605 TELVRSDPDFWRK

-628 EAAKGSYQRQ
+628 EAAKASYQRQ

-658 EERKVAE
+658 EERKVLE

-673 ERRELYLMMGGEF
+673 ERRELFLMMGDDF

-694 DSPPP
+694 DFPLPS
-699 TEPND
+699 TEAND
-704 IPLPEAALTEPHDK
+704 IPLPDAALTETNDK
-718 PDTLANMPQSE
+718 PDTLANMPKSE

-738 EAEYEDELVNGDE
+738 DAEYDDELVNGDE
-751 DEDAE
+751 E
-756 EEEEEEVE
+756 EEDEEDEEEDVE

-769 DEDLSIENE
+769 DEDMSVENE
-778 DEESTQDKLRTLHID
+778 DEESSAAQDKLRTLHID

-803 SPQDTSDELVFPS
+803 SPQDTNDELVFPS
-816 PDNHDTESIHSTSDT
+816 PDNHDTQSIHSTPDS
-831 PPVTPGEASP
+831 PPDTPGEASP

-846 LPSDNTDE
+846 LLPDNTDE
-854 SPASSVDES
+854 SPPVSVDDS
-863 PPSSVDESP
+863 PPLSIEDSP
-872 PISVD
+872 PVSID
-877 ESPPMS
+877 EPS
-883 DNEPS
+883 S
-888 PVTPDELPPI
+888 PVTLDELPPI
-898 IPDEPI
+898 IPDELPPI
-904 TIDCPTII
+904 TIDDSPTII

-917 PLPQVVDDEISPPP
+917 PLPLVVDDEISPPP
-931 GLYRVERTTERLSE
+931 GLYRVERTTERLSSSE
-945 QTESK
+945 QTES
-950 SPEPDEVFEPE
+950 
-961 DQKPESVSDD
+961 
-971 VEAALLNALTIK
+971 T
-983 RPRKLSR
+983 
-990 LESLKQ
+990 
-996 KRKEAE
+996 
-1002 EESSLT
+1002 SLT
-1008 NGQGSGSRQSRRERM
+1008 NGQGSMPRQSRRERM

-1032 MEKDKDEGS
+1032 MEKDKDE
-1041 RFLSGTAKTR
+1041 
-1051 SSAFITLSRSQSQPE
+1051 
-1066 FATNKLNSAL
+1066 
-1076 RDMKPS
+1076 
-1082 LAPAWEEDSS
+1082 
-1092 SESSSSS
+1092 
-1099 ETRVSNS
+1099 
-1106 HRKPWQE
+1106 
-1113 IISSDSQ
+1113 
-1120 KYERSSRPSYSS
+1120 
-1132 RRSSRDSVQSESNSE
+1132 
-1147 SDRQS
+1147 
-1152 WQDSNSD
+1152 
-1159 SRYSST
+1159 
-1165 DRKSSYRKAWEDRD
+1165 
-1179 SDSTKSGSSFRHSV
+1179 
-1193 SDSVLSRNSN
+1193 
-1203 NNRSSSMNGPEC
+1203 
-1215 GNKDSSQPKHVY
+1215 
-1227 TNHQNEH
+1227 
-1234 ANRRVVSKAVFVNG
+1234 
-1248 DDRKSNGPVVA
+1248 
-1259 KPVYLNEEG
+1259 
-1268 EGMNGHVESDIPPPY
+1268 
-1283 VPSNRSKLTNGSV
+1283 
-1296 ESARRSYNDFR
+1296 
-1307 DGMNGEGL
+1307 
-1315 VRSHRGSMDRYH
+1315 
-1327 DTTRGLS
+1327 
-1334 GSTSTDCMADGTP
+1334 
-1347 RSSEVVDNR
+1347 
-1356 SSSPLLHASGE
+1356 
-1367 HGAPGGRTFAV
+1367 
-1378 SRRRDERTESVSDEP
+1378 DERTESVSDEP

-1399 DMGPVSPSA
+1399 DMGPVSPTG

-1425 AQNREGKMGDEDED
+1425 AQNREGKMGDDDED
-1439 SDESKDESKEAKE
+1439 SDESKDSESKEAKE

-1486 QPEIASKG
+1486 QPEITSKG

-1506 AILDEDKIVNGLQ
+1506 AILDEDKMVNGLQ
-1519 AMKVEEKKEEKKP
+1519 AMRVEEKKEEKKPP

-1551 RELVIKD
+1551 RQLIIKD
-1558 MDFRDL
+1558 MDFTDL

-1575 FHGME
+1575 FHGMSS
-1580 TSTDGYPPRP
+1580 STDAPPRP

-1604 FPGGVPPPPPP
+1604 FPGGIPPPPPP

-1624 PPPPGG
+1624 PPPPLGG

-1636 APPPPPPPK
+1636 APPPPPK

-1679 VPPTVANAT
+1679 VPPTVANAN
-1688 KGSLWDTLRGVKFQL
+1688 KESLWDTLRGVKFQL

-1925 TRSSKVDFSLLT
+1925 TRSSKVDFELLT
-1937 LNLAKMEKQCRSSW
+1937 LNLAKMEKQCRASW

-1967 NRLTE
+1967 NKLTE

-2062 RFPEAHADLSEMMTK
+2062 RFPEAHADLSQMMTK

-2094 ALKAVLKHGAM
+2094 ALKAVLKHSAM

-2118 VRTRGK
+2118 LRTRGK
-2124 STGDAKNSTKEP
+2124 STGEAKNSTKEP

-2148 SASSRAKDADP
+2148 SGSSRAKDADP

-2211 ALGIS
+2211 ALGITS
-2216 GKSNPVNI
+2216 KSNPVNI

>member
-11 TRMGGQTK
+11 TRMVVGQTK
-19 APGGDRRAPSGQ
+19 APGGDRRTPSGR

-40 DVLLGFSASEQDLNP
+40 DVLLGFSGSEQDLNP
-55 DQGGEQDP
+55 DHGPEEDP
-63 ELESKRDSG
+63 DLESKRDSG

-250 NDRGHKPWSNI
+250 NSRGHKPWSNI

-385 SPSPGGKGRSETKGR
+385 SPSPGGKGRTETRGR

-413 ADSETSD
+413 TESETSD
-420 DGGDRKSRY
+420 DSGDRKSRY

-471 EDTSSNSSGY
+471 EETSSNSDGY
-481 NRGYRSWREE
+481 NRGGRRSWREE

-508 RHSRYKTQTDSDS
+508 RHSRYKTRTDSDT
-521 DSLRKDKD
+521 DNKDKD
-529 TNEEKQKE
+529 RNEEKSSKNE
-537 EKETETPVK
+537 EKKTEPEPKTK
-546 RGTFYEIMKSIEDQK
+546 RGTLYEILKSMEDKK
-561 KQEQEPKKTPEE
+561 KQEMEPKKTPEE
-573 LEEERKAAEEQRLK
+573 LEEERKLAEEQRLK
-587 EMYAEEARKRWK
+587 EVYAEEARKRWK

-605 TELVRSDPDFWKK
+605 TELVRSDPDFWRK

-628 EAAKGSYQRQ
+628 EAAKASYQRQ

-658 EERKVAE
+658 EERKVLE

-673 ERRELYLMMGGEF
+673 ERRELF
-686 PVFEDWSR
+686 
-694 DSPPP
+694 
-699 TEPND
+699 
-704 IPLPEAALTEPHDK
+704 
-718 PDTLANMPQSE
+718 
-729 EDTELETEQ
+729 
-738 EAEYEDELVNGDE
+738 
-751 DEDAE
+751 
-756 EEEEEEVE
+756 
-764 EGQEC
+764 
-769 DEDLSIENE
+769 
-778 DEESTQDKLRTLHID
+778 
-793 ESDLQPSEPS
+793 
-803 SPQDTSDELVFPS
+803 
-816 PDNHDTESIHSTSDT
+816 
-831 PPVTPGEASP
+831 
-841 VIPDE
+841 
-846 LPSDNTDE
+846 
-854 SPASSVDES
+854 
-863 PPSSVDESP
+863 
-872 PISVD
+872 
-877 ESPPMS
+877 
-883 DNEPS
+883 
-888 PVTPDELPPI
+888 
-898 IPDEPI
+898 
-904 TIDCPTII
+904 
-912 LDELP
+912 
-917 PLPQVVDDEISPPP
+917 SPPP
-931 GLYRVERTTERLSE
+931 GLYRVERTTERLSSSE
-945 QTESK
+945 QTEST
-950 SPEPDEVFEPE
+950 SPHSEPDEVFEQE
-961 DQKPESVSDD
+961 DQKAESQTDD
-971 VEAALLNALTIK
+971 VEAALLNALTLK
-983 RPRKLSR
+983 RPTRKLSR

-996 KRKEAE
+996 KRREAE
-1002 EESSLT
+1002 AESSLT
-1008 NGQGSGSRQSRRERM
+1008 NGQGSMPRQSRRERM

-1120 KYERSSRPSYSS
+1120 NYERRSYSRPSYSS

-1159 SRYSST
+1159 SRYSGT
-1165 DRKSSYRKAWEDRD
+1165 ERKSLYRKAWEDRD
-1179 SDSTKSGSSFRHSV
+1179 SDSTKSGSGFHHSV
-1193 SDSVLSRNSN
+1193 SDSVLCRNGN
-1203 NNRSSSMNGPEC
+1203 NDNNRSSSMNGPEC
-1215 GNKDSSQPKHVY
+1215 GNKDSSSQPKHVY

-1234 ANRRVVSKAVFVNG
+1234 ANRRVVSKAVFLNG
-1248 DDRKSNGPVVA
+1248 EERKSNGPVVA

-1268 EGMNGHVESDIPPPY
+1268 QDMNGHVESDIPPPY

-1296 ESARRSYNDFR
+1296 ESTRRSFTDFR

-1315 VRSHRGSMDRYH
+1315 VRSHRSSMDRYH

-1334 GSTSTDCMADGTP
+1334 GSSSTDCMADGTP
-1347 RSSEVVDNR
+1347 RSTEVVDNR

-1367 HGAPGGRTFAV
+1367 HGAPGGRTSAV

-1399 DMGPVSPSA
+1399 DMGPVSPTG

-1425 AQNREGKMGDEDED
+1425 AQNREGKMGDDDED
-1439 SDESKDESKEAKE
+1439 SDESKDSESKEAKE

-1486 QPEIASKG
+1486 QPEITSKG

-1506 AILDEDKIVNGLQ
+1506 AILDEDKMVNGLQ
-1519 AMKVEEKKEEKKP
+1519 AMRVEEKKEEKKPP

-1551 RELVIKD
+1551 RQLIIKD
-1558 MDFRDL
+1558 MDFTDL

-1575 FHGME
+1575 FHGMSS
-1580 TSTDGYPPRP
+1580 STDAPPRP

-1604 FPGGVPPPPPP
+1604 FPGGIPPPPPP

-1624 PPPPGG
+1624 PPPPLGG

-1636 APPPPPPPK
+1636 APPPPPK

-1679 VPPTVANAT
+1679 VPPTVANAN
-1688 KGSLWDTLRGVKFQL
+1688 KESLWDTLRGVKFQL

-1925 TRSSKVDFSLLT
+1925 TRSSKVDFELLT
-1937 LNLAKMEKQCRSSW
+1937 LNLAKMEKQCRASW

-1967 NRLTE
+1967 NKLTE

-2062 RFPEAHADLSEMMTK
+2062 RFPEAHADLSQMMTK

-2094 ALKAVLKHGAM
+2094 ALKAVLKHSAM

-2118 VRTRGK
+2118 LRTRGK
-2124 STGDAKNSTKEP
+2124 STGEAKNSTKEP

-2148 SASSRAKDADP
+2148 SGSSRAKDADP

-2211 ALGIS
+2211 ALGITS
-2216 GKSNPVNI
+2216 KSNPVNI

>member
-471 EDTSSNSSGY
+471 EDTSSNTNSSGY

-971 VEAALLNALTIK
+971 VEAALLNALT
-983 RPRKLSR
+983 
-990 LESLKQ
+990 
-996 KRKEAE
+996 
-1002 EESSLT
+1002 

-1032 MEKDKDEGS
+1032 MEKDKDE
-1041 RFLSGTAKTR
+1041 
-1051 SSAFITLSRSQSQPE
+1051 
-1066 FATNKLNSAL
+1066 
-1076 RDMKPS
+1076 
-1082 LAPAWEEDSS
+1082 
-1092 SESSSSS
+1092 
-1099 ETRVSNS
+1099 
-1106 HRKPWQE
+1106 
-1113 IISSDSQ
+1113 
-1120 KYERSSRPSYSS
+1120 
-1132 RRSSRDSVQSESNSE
+1132 
-1147 SDRQS
+1147 
-1152 WQDSNSD
+1152 
-1159 SRYSST
+1159 
-1165 DRKSSYRKAWEDRD
+1165 
-1179 SDSTKSGSSFRHSV
+1179 
-1193 SDSVLSRNSN
+1193 
-1203 NNRSSSMNGPEC
+1203 
-1215 GNKDSSQPKHVY
+1215 
-1227 TNHQNEH
+1227 
-1234 ANRRVVSKAVFVNG
+1234 
-1248 DDRKSNGPVVA
+1248 
-1259 KPVYLNEEG
+1259 
-1268 EGMNGHVESDIPPPY
+1268 
-1283 VPSNRSKLTNGSV
+1283 
-1296 ESARRSYNDFR
+1296 
-1307 DGMNGEGL
+1307 
-1315 VRSHRGSMDRYH
+1315 
-1327 DTTRGLS
+1327 
-1334 GSTSTDCMADGTP
+1334 
-1347 RSSEVVDNR
+1347 
-1356 SSSPLLHASGE
+1356 
-1367 HGAPGGRTFAV
+1367 
-1378 SRRRDERTESVSDEP
+1378 DERTESVSDEP

>member
-471 EDTSSNSSGY
+471 EDTSSNTNSSGY

-793 ESDLQPSEPS
+793 E
-803 SPQDTSDELVFPS
+803 
-816 PDNHDTESIHSTSDT
+816 
-831 PPVTPGEASP
+831 
-841 VIPDE
+841 
-846 LPSDNTDE
+846 
-854 SPASSVDES
+854 
-863 PPSSVDESP
+863 
-872 PISVD
+872 
-877 ESPPMS
+877 
-883 DNEPS
+883 
-888 PVTPDELPPI
+888 
-898 IPDEPI
+898 
-904 TIDCPTII
+904 
-912 LDELP
+912 
-917 PLPQVVDDEISPPP
+917 
-931 GLYRVERTTERLSE
+931 
-945 QTESK
+945 
-950 SPEPDEVFEPE
+950 
-961 DQKPESVSDD
+961 
-971 VEAALLNALTIK
+971 
-983 RPRKLSR
+983 
-990 LESLKQ
+990 
-996 KRKEAE
+996 
-1002 EESSLT
+1002 SLT

>member
-471 EDTSSNSSGY
+471 EDTSSNTNSSGY

-971 VEAALLNALTIK
+971 VEAALLNA
-983 RPRKLSR
+983 
-990 LESLKQ
+990 
-996 KRKEAE
+996 
-1002 EESSLT
+1002 LT

>member
-11 TRMGGQTK
+11 TRMVVGQTK
-19 APGGDRRAPSGQ
+19 APGGDRRTPSGR

-40 DVLLGFSASEQDLNP
+40 DVLLGFSGSEQDLNP
-55 DQGGEQDP
+55 DHGPEEDP
-63 ELESKRDSG
+63 DLESKRDSG

-250 NDRGHKPWSNI
+250 NSRGHKPWSNI

-385 SPSPGGKGRSETKGR
+385 SPSPGGKGRTETRGR

-413 ADSETSD
+413 TESETSD
-420 DGGDRKSRY
+420 DSGDRKSRY

-471 EDTSSNSSGY
+471 EETSSNSDGY
-481 NRGYRSWREE
+481 NRGGRRSWREE

-508 RHSRYKTQTDSDS
+508 RHSRYKTRTDSDT
-521 DSLRKDKD
+521 DNKDKD
-529 TNEEKQKE
+529 RNEEKSSKNE
-537 EKETETPVK
+537 EKKTEPEPKTK
-546 RGTFYEIMKSIEDQK
+546 RGTLYEILKSMEDKK
-561 KQEQEPKKTPEE
+561 KQEMEPKKTPEE
-573 LEEERKAAEEQRLK
+573 LEEERKLAEEQRLK
-587 EMYAEEARKRWK
+587 EVYAEEARKRWK

-605 TELVRSDPDFWKK
+605 TELVRSDPDFWRK

-628 EAAKGSYQRQ
+628 EAAKASYQRQ

-658 EERKVAE
+658 EERKVLE

-673 ERRELYLMMGGEF
+673 ERRELFLMMGDDF

-694 DSPPP
+694 DFPLPS
-699 TEPND
+699 TEAND
-704 IPLPEAALTEPHDK
+704 IPLPDAALTETNDK
-718 PDTLANMPQSE
+718 PDTLANMPKSE

-738 EAEYEDELVNGDE
+738 DAEYDDELVNGDE
-751 DEDAE
+751 E
-756 EEEEEEVE
+756 EEDEEDEEEDVE

-769 DEDLSIENE
+769 DEDMSVENE
-778 DEESTQDKLRTLHID
+778 DEESSAAQDKLRTLHID
-793 ESDLQPSEPS
+793 E
-803 SPQDTSDELVFPS
+803 F
-816 PDNHDTESIHSTSDT
+816 
-831 PPVTPGEASP
+831 
-841 VIPDE
+841 
-846 LPSDNTDE
+846 
-854 SPASSVDES
+854 
-863 PPSSVDESP
+863 
-872 PISVD
+872 
-877 ESPPMS
+877 
-883 DNEPS
+883 
-888 PVTPDELPPI
+888 
-898 IPDEPI
+898 
-904 TIDCPTII
+904 
-912 LDELP
+912 
-917 PLPQVVDDEISPPP
+917 SPPP
-931 GLYRVERTTERLSE
+931 GLYRVERTTERLSSSE
-945 QTESK
+945 QTES
-950 SPEPDEVFEPE
+950 
-961 DQKPESVSDD
+961 
-971 VEAALLNALTIK
+971 T
-983 RPRKLSR
+983 
-990 LESLKQ
+990 
-996 KRKEAE
+996 
-1002 EESSLT
+1002 SLT
-1008 NGQGSGSRQSRRERM
+1008 NGQGSMPRQSRRERM

-1120 KYERSSRPSYSS
+1120 NYERRSYSRPSYSS

-1159 SRYSST
+1159 SRYSGT
-1165 DRKSSYRKAWEDRD
+1165 ERKSLYRKAWEDRD
-1179 SDSTKSGSSFRHSV
+1179 SDSTKSGSGFHHSV
-1193 SDSVLSRNSN
+1193 SDSVLCRNGN
-1203 NNRSSSMNGPEC
+1203 NDNNRSSSMNGPEC
-1215 GNKDSSQPKHVY
+1215 GNKDSSSQPKHVY

-1234 ANRRVVSKAVFVNG
+1234 ANRRVVSKAVFLNG
-1248 DDRKSNGPVVA
+1248 EERKSNGPVVA

-1268 EGMNGHVESDIPPPY
+1268 QDMNGHVESDIPPPY

-1296 ESARRSYNDFR
+1296 ESTRRSFTDFR

-1315 VRSHRGSMDRYH
+1315 VRSHRSSMDRYH

-1334 GSTSTDCMADGTP
+1334 GSSSTDCMADGTP
-1347 RSSEVVDNR
+1347 RSTEVVDNR

-1367 HGAPGGRTFAV
+1367 HGAPGGRTSAV

-1399 DMGPVSPSA
+1399 DMGPVSPTG

-1425 AQNREGKMGDEDED
+1425 AQNREGKMGDDDED
-1439 SDESKDESKEAKE
+1439 SDESKDSESKEAKE

-1486 QPEIASKG
+1486 QPEITSKG

-1506 AILDEDKIVNGLQ
+1506 AILDEDKMVNGLQ
-1519 AMKVEEKKEEKKP
+1519 AMRVEEKKEEKKPP

-1551 RELVIKD
+1551 RQLIIKD
-1558 MDFRDL
+1558 MDFTDL

-1575 FHGME
+1575 FHGMSS
-1580 TSTDGYPPRP
+1580 STDAPPRP

-1604 FPGGVPPPPPP
+1604 FPGGIPPPPPP

-1624 PPPPGG
+1624 PPPPLGG

-1636 APPPPPPPK
+1636 APPPPPK

-1679 VPPTVANAT
+1679 VPPTVANAN
-1688 KGSLWDTLRGVKFQL
+1688 KESLWDTLRGVKFQL

-1925 TRSSKVDFSLLT
+1925 TRSSKVDFELLT
-1937 LNLAKMEKQCRSSW
+1937 LNLAKMEKQCRASW

-1967 NRLTE
+1967 NKLTE

-2062 RFPEAHADLSEMMTK
+2062 RFPEAHADLSQMMTK

-2094 ALKAVLKHGAM
+2094 ALKAVLKHSAM

-2118 VRTRGK
+2118 LRTRGK
-2124 STGDAKNSTKEP
+2124 STGEAKNSTKEP

-2148 SASSRAKDADP
+2148 SGSSRAKDADP

-2211 ALGIS
+2211 ALGITS
-2216 GKSNPVNI
+2216 KSNPVNI

>member
-444 APKQNGLSGSTESGK
+444 APKQNGLSGSTE
-459 RRSWR
+459 
-464 DRVYGGQ
+464 
-471 EDTSSNSSGY
+471 
-481 NRGYRSWREE
+481 
-491 LSKFDH
+491 
-497 ILGTTYGISAN
+497 
-508 RHSRYKTQTDSDS
+508 
-521 DSLRKDKD
+521 
-529 TNEEKQKE
+529 
-537 EKETETPVK
+537 
-546 RGTFYEIMKSIEDQK
+546 
-561 KQEQEPKKTPEE
+561 
-573 LEEERKAAEEQRLK
+573 LK

-628 EAAKGSYQRQ
+628 EAAK
-638 SHSWRDD
+638 
-645 VAKQLEYAKKLEE
+645 A
-658 EERKVAE
+658 
-665 LERQKREE
+665 
-673 ERRELYLMMGGEF
+673 
-686 PVFEDWSR
+686 
-694 DSPPP
+694 
-699 TEPND
+699 
-704 IPLPEAALTEPHDK
+704 
-718 PDTLANMPQSE
+718 
-729 EDTELETEQ
+729 
-738 EAEYEDELVNGDE
+738 
-751 DEDAE
+751 
-756 EEEEEEVE
+756 
-764 EGQEC
+764 
-769 DEDLSIENE
+769 
-778 DEESTQDKLRTLHID
+778 
-793 ESDLQPSEPS
+793 
-803 SPQDTSDELVFPS
+803 
-816 PDNHDTESIHSTSDT
+816 
-831 PPVTPGEASP
+831 
-841 VIPDE
+841 
-846 LPSDNTDE
+846 
-854 SPASSVDES
+854 
-863 PPSSVDESP
+863 
-872 PISVD
+872 
-877 ESPPMS
+877 
-883 DNEPS
+883 
-888 PVTPDELPPI
+888 
-898 IPDEPI
+898 
-904 TIDCPTII
+904 
-912 LDELP
+912 
-917 PLPQVVDDEISPPP
+917 
-931 GLYRVERTTERLSE
+931 
-945 QTESK
+945 
-950 SPEPDEVFEPE
+950 
-961 DQKPESVSDD
+961 
-971 VEAALLNALTIK
+971 
-983 RPRKLSR
+983 
-990 LESLKQ
+990 
-996 KRKEAE
+996 
-1002 EESSLT
+1002 LT

>member
-11 TRMGGQTK
+11 TRMVVGQTK
-19 APGGDRRAPSGQ
+19 APGGDRRTPSGR

-40 DVLLGFSASEQDLNP
+40 DVLLGFSGSEQDLNP
-55 DQGGEQDP
+55 DHGPEEDP
-63 ELESKRDSG
+63 DLESKRDSG

-250 NDRGHKPWSNI
+250 NSRGHKPWSNI

-385 SPSPGGKGRSETKGR
+385 SPSPGGKGRTETRGR

-413 ADSETSD
+413 TESETSD
-420 DGGDRKSRY
+420 DSGDRKSRY

-471 EDTSSNSSGY
+471 EETSSNSDGY
-481 NRGYRSWREE
+481 NRGGRRSWREE

-508 RHSRYKTQTDSDS
+508 RHSRYKTRTDSDT
-521 DSLRKDKD
+521 DNKDKD
-529 TNEEKQKE
+529 RNEEKSSKNE
-537 EKETETPVK
+537 EKKTEPEPKTK
-546 RGTFYEIMKSIEDQK
+546 RGTLYEILKSMEDKK
-561 KQEQEPKKTPEE
+561 KQEMEPKKTPEE
-573 LEEERKAAEEQRLK
+573 LEEERKLAEEQRLK
-587 EMYAEEARKRWK
+587 EVYAEEARKRWK

-605 TELVRSDPDFWKK
+605 TELVRSDPDFWRK

-628 EAAKGSYQRQ
+628 EAAKASYQRQ

-658 EERKVAE
+658 EERKVLE

-673 ERRELYLMMGGEF
+673 ERRELFLMMGDDF

-694 DSPPP
+694 DFPLPS
-699 TEPND
+699 TEAND
-704 IPLPEAALTEPHDK
+704 IPLPDAALTETNDK
-718 PDTLANMPQSE
+718 PDTLANMPKSE

-738 EAEYEDELVNGDE
+738 DAEYDDELVNGDE
-751 DEDAE
+751 E
-756 EEEEEEVE
+756 EEDEEDEEEDVE

-769 DEDLSIENE
+769 DEDMSVENE
-778 DEESTQDKLRTLHID
+778 DEESSAAQDKLRTLHID

-803 SPQDTSDELVFPS
+803 SPQDTNDELVFPS
-816 PDNHDTESIHSTSDT
+816 PDNHDT
-831 PPVTPGEASP
+831 
-841 VIPDE
+841 
-846 LPSDNTDE
+846 
-854 SPASSVDES
+854 
-863 PPSSVDESP
+863 
-872 PISVD
+872 
-877 ESPPMS
+877 
-883 DNEPS
+883 
-888 PVTPDELPPI
+888 
-898 IPDEPI
+898 
-904 TIDCPTII
+904 
-912 LDELP
+912 
-917 PLPQVVDDEISPPP
+917 QFSPPP
-931 GLYRVERTTERLSE
+931 GLYRVERTTERLSSSE
-945 QTESK
+945 QTES
-950 SPEPDEVFEPE
+950 
-961 DQKPESVSDD
+961 
-971 VEAALLNALTIK
+971 T
-983 RPRKLSR
+983 
-990 LESLKQ
+990 
-996 KRKEAE
+996 
-1002 EESSLT
+1002 SLT
-1008 NGQGSGSRQSRRERM
+1008 NGQGSMPRQSRRERM

-1120 KYERSSRPSYSS
+1120 NYERRSYSRPSYSS

-1159 SRYSST
+1159 SRYSGT
-1165 DRKSSYRKAWEDRD
+1165 ERKSLYRKAWEDRD
-1179 SDSTKSGSSFRHSV
+1179 SDSTKSGSGFHHSV
-1193 SDSVLSRNSN
+1193 SDSVLCRNGN
-1203 NNRSSSMNGPEC
+1203 NDNNRSSSMNGPEC
-1215 GNKDSSQPKHVY
+1215 GNKDSSSQPKHVY

-1234 ANRRVVSKAVFVNG
+1234 ANRRVVSKAVFLNG
-1248 DDRKSNGPVVA
+1248 EERKSNGPVVA

-1268 EGMNGHVESDIPPPY
+1268 QDMNGHVESDIPPPY

-1296 ESARRSYNDFR
+1296 ESTRRSFTDFR

-1315 VRSHRGSMDRYH
+1315 VRSHRSSMDRYH

-1334 GSTSTDCMADGTP
+1334 GSSSTDCMADGTP
-1347 RSSEVVDNR
+1347 RSTEVVDNR

-1367 HGAPGGRTFAV
+1367 HGAPGGRTSAV

-1399 DMGPVSPSA
+1399 DMGPVSPTG

-1425 AQNREGKMGDEDED
+1425 AQNREGKMGDDDED
-1439 SDESKDESKEAKE
+1439 SDESKDSESKEAKE

-1486 QPEIASKG
+1486 QPEITSKG

-1506 AILDEDKIVNGLQ
+1506 AILDEDKMVNGLQ
-1519 AMKVEEKKEEKKP
+1519 AMRVEEKKEEKKPP

-1551 RELVIKD
+1551 RQLIIKD
-1558 MDFRDL
+1558 MDFTDL

-1575 FHGME
+1575 FHGMSS
-1580 TSTDGYPPRP
+1580 STDAPPRP

-1604 FPGGVPPPPPP
+1604 FPGGIPPPPPP

-1624 PPPPGG
+1624 PPPPLGG

-1636 APPPPPPPK
+1636 APPPPPK

-1679 VPPTVANAT
+1679 VPPTVANAN
-1688 KGSLWDTLRGVKFQL
+1688 KESLWDTLRGVKFQL

-1925 TRSSKVDFSLLT
+1925 TRSSKVDFELLT
-1937 LNLAKMEKQCRSSW
+1937 LNLAKMEKQCRASW

-1967 NRLTE
+1967 NKLTE

-2062 RFPEAHADLSEMMTK
+2062 RFPEAHADLSQMMTK

-2094 ALKAVLKHGAM
+2094 ALKAVLKHSAM

-2118 VRTRGK
+2118 LRTRGK
-2124 STGDAKNSTKEP
+2124 STGEAKNSTKEP

-2148 SASSRAKDADP
+2148 SGSSRAKDADP

-2211 ALGIS
+2211 ALGITS
-2216 GKSNPVNI
+2216 KSNPVNI